1 MPPHIAQRGRFMKNS
16 KTRRLAAAALTLV
29 IACVCTIALSGTAAA
44 AFAEEGADYSEPYRN
59 QLAYSALKGWNNDPN
74 GLLYADGV
82 YHMYYQYNY
91 DAGTGE
97 TANVWGNMSWG
108 HATST
113 DLVHWQEQP
122 VAIPAYQTVDGV
134 YYEMMFSG
142 SAVYDEYNSS
152 GLFDTGEDGRV
163 AEGQGIVAVLTQ
175 PQGGIQRQI
184 LAYSKDGG
192 NSFTIYGEVI
202 GQNNPGDIGDNEF
215 RDPKVFWSEK
225 HECWLMVVGGGSVRM
240 YSSENLTEWQYI
252 GATGLWGECPDL
264 SRYETADGVK
274 YVLIISPEDKA
285 QSHEYNGT
293 SRDETFYPAEYY
305 AVGELNADG
314 LFVPD
319 DGGLKR
325 LSYGMDSYAMQT
337 FNGSADGGVYGVSW
351 AASWKNVGQLE
362 ALRENY
368 NGGMTVT
375 CKLDL
380 VPDGSGGYILERTP
394 VSGYENL
401 RGGLIGEYSGKL
413 EMGVNALSGVHADVF
428 DMQAELN
435 LSSSK
440 ASFVQLNLRTSA
452 AERIQMR
459 YDVAEGVLTF
469 DRSQSSLIAQTEG
482 VLADGQTGME
492 RRAVRAD
499 YLNLPESVPVPLE
512 DGKLNFRIISD
523 RAFISVFVN
532 GRSLFAAVFPSAI
545 SDGMLLYADAD
556 IDAEVKVWEMNGIFG
571 DVVPSRTLMVT
582 AGKLDLSVGENK
594 AVITSSFSSFCGAE
608 EVEYVVAEGG
618 QFVSLE
624 QSGQTAYV
632 TAKAKGSA
640 VIEAR
645 TPQGTQRIEV
655 YVYEDGYAGDV
666 SYTIP
671 MFAYSR
677 PDDAGVVISA
687 GTDGFMFSRESAEE
701 FSYSAEVSVNGQACG
716 LMFGVSDNFFDYF
729 VATAD
734 FKENL
739 VKVWRAGVGDVAS
752 VAYDFGGAASCT
764 LTVVVNSGSAKVQV
778 NGKTAL
784 MCPLP
789 GYSGGMLGINVYNG
803 EAVFNNVSLTRI
815 AAATFSGES
824 ISFNVPGITVQKV
837 VNLTD
842 GRAVLT
848 AEQYSAADGVL
859 TVNSSYLSTL
869 ADGEVYSLRAI
880 GAEGELD
887 LKLHTDFGGM
897 TLSAAASEYAPGSAV
912 TVNIGG
918 EGQILSL
925 FVDGAAVGSS
935 EYSVENGV
943 LSLSAEFC
951 ASLGEGRH
959 TVTAY
964 TSCGRPQADFL
975 IARPY
980 DDGAQEP
987 QSSHVFFWV
996 DIAIFAVFILGYAG
1010 VNVYA
1015 RRKRKT
1021 N

>member
-1 MPPHIAQRGRFMKNS
+1 MKNF
-16 KTRRLAAAALTLV
+16 KTRRLVAAALTLV

-113 DLVHWQEQP
+113 DLVHWMEQP

-152 GLFDTGEDGRV
+152 GLFETGPDGRV
-163 AEGQGIVAVLTQ
+163 AEGQGIVALLTQ
-175 PQGGIQRQI
+175 PQGGVQRQI

-192 NSFTIYGEVI
+192 NSFIIYGEVI

-215 RDPKVFWSEK
+215 RDPKVFWSEE

-240 YSSENLTEWQYI
+240 YSSENLTKWQYI

-285 QSHEYNGT
+285 QSYEYNGT

-305 AVGELNADG
+305 AVGELNSRG

-319 DGGLKR
+319 DGGIKR

-337 FNGSADGGVYGVSW
+337 FNGTPDGNVYGISW
-351 AASWKNVGQLE
+351 ASSWKNVGQME

-368 NGGMTVT
+368 NGGMTIA

-380 VPDGSGGYILERTP
+380 VPDGSGGYMLERTP

-428 DMQAELN
+428 DMQASLD
-435 LSSSK
+435 LSSSM

-482 VLADGQTGME
+482 VLADGQTGTE

-523 RAFISVFVN
+523 RAFLSVFVN

-582 AGKLDLSVGENK
+582 AGKLDLSVGENR
-594 AVITSSFSSFCGAE
+594 AVITSSYSSFSGAE
-608 EVEYVVAEGG
+608 EVEYAVVSGG

-624 QSGQTAYV
+624 QFGQTAFV
-632 TAKAKGSA
+632 TGTAKGSA

-645 TPQGTQRIEV
+645 TPQGAQRIEV
-655 YVYEDGYAGDV
+655 YVYEDGYDGDLNF
-666 SYTIP
+666 TLP
-671 MFAYSR
+671 LFAYTR
-677 PDDAGVVISA
+677 PDDGGVAISA

-701 FSYSAEVSVNGQACG
+701 FCYSAEVSVGGQACG
-716 LMFGVSDNFFDYF
+716 LMFGVSSNFFDYF

-734 FKENL
+734 FEENL
-739 VKVWRAGVGDVAS
+739 VKVWRAGVGDLAS
-752 VAYDFGGAASCT
+752 VSYDFGGAASCT
-764 LTVVVNSGSAKVQV
+764 LTVVVNAGSAKVQV

-880 GAEGELD
+880 GEEGEID
-887 LKLHTDFGGM
+887 LTLQTDFGGM
-897 TLSAAASEYAPGSAV
+897 SLEPVQTEYAPGAGV
-912 TVNIGG
+912 TINLYG
-918 EGQILSL
+918 EGQIYSL
-925 FVDGAAVGSS
+925 YVDGVVADASS
-935 EYSVENGV
+935 YSVADGV
-943 LSLSAEFC
+943 LSFTQEFC
-951 ASLGEGRH
+951 GALSEGSH

-964 TSCGRPQADFL
+964 TSCGRPQTEFIIVQPNAD
-975 IARPY
+975 
-980 DDGAQEP
+980 GEEP
-987 QSSHVFFWV
+987 RADHVFFWI
-996 DIAIFAVFILGYAG
+996 DIAIFAVFVAGYVG
-1010 VNVYA
+1010 VNIYT

>member
-16 KTRRLAAAALTLV
+16 KTRRLVAAVLTLV

-44 AFAEEGADYSEPYRN
+44 AFAEQGADYSEPYRN

-113 DLVHWQEQP
+113 DLVHWREQP

-152 GLFDTGEDGRV
+152 GLFDTGEDGKV

-215 RDPKVFWSEK
+215 RDPKVFWSEE

-240 YSSENLTEWQYI
+240 YSSENLTKWQYI

-285 QSHEYNGT
+285 QSYEYNGT

-413 EMGVNALSGVHADVF
+413 EMGVNALSGVHADMF
-428 DMQAELN
+428 DMQAELD
-435 LSSSK
+435 LSSGG

-452 AERIQMR
+452 AERIKMR

-482 VLADGQTGME
+482 VLANGQTGTE

-523 RAFISVFVN
+523 RAFLSVFVN

-545 SDGMLLYADAD
+545 SDGMMLYADAD
-556 IDAEVKVWEMNGIFG
+556 IGAEVKVWEMNGIFG

-582 AGKLDLSVGENK
+582 AGKLDLSVGENR
-594 AVITSSFSSFCGAE
+594 AVITSSYSSFSGAE
-608 EVEYVVAEGG
+608 EVEYAVVSGG

-624 QSGQTAYV
+624 QFGQTAFV
-632 TAKAKGSA
+632 TGTAKGSA

-645 TPQGTQRIEV
+645 TPQGAQRIEV
-655 YVYEDGYAGDV
+655 YVYEDGYDGDLNF
-666 SYTIP
+666 TLP
-671 MFAYSR
+671 LFAYTR
-677 PDDAGVVISA
+677 PDDGGVAISA

-701 FSYSAEVSVNGQACG
+701 FCYSAEVSVNGQACG

-752 VAYDFGGAASCT
+752 VPYDFGGAASCT
-764 LTVVVNSGSAKVQV
+764 LTVVVNSGSAKVQIDG
-778 NGKTAL
+778 NTAL
-784 MCPLP
+784 MCPLE
-789 GYSGGMLGINVYNG
+789 GYEGGKLGINVYNG
-803 EAVFNNVSLTRI
+803 EARFNNVSLEHI
-815 AAATFSGES
+815 NAAVFGGADV
-824 ISFNVPGITVQKV
+824 SFNVPGITVQKV

-842 GRAVLT
+842 GGAVL
-848 AEQYSAADGVL
+848 AEGQYSSADGVL
-859 TVNSSYLSTL
+859 TVSSAYLSTL

-880 GAEGELD
+880 GEEGEID
-887 LKLHTDFGGM
+887 LTLQTDFGGM
-897 TLSAAASEYAPGSAV
+897 SLEPVQTEYAPGAGV
-912 TVNIGG
+912 TINLYG
-918 EGQILSL
+918 EGQIYSL
-925 FVDGAAVGSS
+925 YVDGVVADASS
-935 EYSVENGV
+935 YSVADGV
-943 LSLSAEFC
+943 LSFTQEFC
-951 ASLGEGRH
+951 GALSEGSH

-964 TSCGRPQADFL
+964 TSCGRPQTEFIIVQPNADGEEL
-975 IARPY
+975 RA
-980 DDGAQEP
+980 D
-987 QSSHVFFWV
+987 HVFFWI
-996 DIAIFAVFILGYAG
+996 DIAIFAVFIAGYVG
-1010 VNVYA
+1010 VNIYT

>member
-16 KTRRLAAAALTLV
+16 KTRRLVAAALTLV

-113 DLVHWQEQP
+113 DLVHWMEQP

-215 RDPKVFWSEK
+215 RDPKVFWSEE

-285 QSHEYNGT
+285 QSYEYNGT

-368 NGGMTVT
+368 NGGMTIA

-380 VPDGSGGYILERTP
+380 VPDGSGGYMLERTP

-428 DMQAELN
+428 DMQAELD
-435 LSSSK
+435 LSSGG

-482 VLADGQTGME
+482 VLLQGGSQK
-492 RRAVRAD
+492 RAVRAD

-545 SDGMLLYADAD
+545 SDGMMLYADAD

-582 AGKLDLSVGENK
+582 AGKLDMSVGENR
-594 AVITSSFSSFCGAE
+594 AVITSSYSSFSGAE
-608 EVEYVVAEGG
+608 EVEYAVVSGG

-624 QSGQTAYV
+624 QFGQTAFV
-632 TAKAKGSA
+632 TGTAKGSA

-645 TPQGTQRIEV
+645 TPQGAQRIEV
-655 YVYEDGYAGDV
+655 YVYEDGYDGDLNF
-666 SYTIP
+666 TLP
-671 MFAYSR
+671 LFAYTR
-677 PDDAGVVISA
+677 PDDGGVAMSA

-701 FSYSAEVSVNGQACG
+701 FCYSAEVSVDGQACG
-716 LMFGVSDNFFDYF
+716 LMFGVSSNFFDYF

-734 FKENL
+734 FEENL
-739 VKVWRAGVGDVAS
+739 VKVWRAGVGDLAS
-752 VAYDFGGAASCT
+752 VSYDFGGAASCT
-764 LTVVVNSGSAKVQV
+764 LTVVVNAGSAKVQV

-880 GAEGELD
+880 GEEGEID
-887 LKLHTDFGGM
+887 LTLQTDFGGM
-897 TLSAAASEYAPGSAV
+897 SLEPVQTEYAPGAGV
-912 TVNIGG
+912 TINLYG
-918 EGQILSL
+918 EGQIYSL
-925 FVDGAAVGSS
+925 YVDGVVADASS
-935 EYSVENGV
+935 YSVADGV
-943 LSLSAEFC
+943 LSFTQEFC
-951 ASLGEGRH
+951 GALSEGSH

-964 TSCGRPQADFL
+964 TSCGRPQTEFIIVQPHAD
-975 IARPY
+975 
-980 DDGAQEP
+980 GEEP
-987 QSSHVFFWV
+987 RADHVFFWI
-996 DIAIFAVFILGYAG
+996 DIAIFAVFVAGYVG
-1010 VNVYA
+1010 VNIYT

>member
-1 MPPHIAQRGRFMKNS
+1 MKNF
-16 KTRRLAAAALTLV
+16 KTRRLVAAALTLV

-113 DLVHWQEQP
+113 DLVHWMEQP

-215 RDPKVFWSEK
+215 RDPKVFWSEE

-240 YSSENLTEWQYI
+240 YSSENLTKWQYI

-285 QSHEYNGT
+285 QSYEYNGT

-413 EMGVNALSGVHADVF
+413 EMGANALSGVHADMF
-428 DMQAELN
+428 DMQAELD
-435 LSSSK
+435 LSSGG

-452 AERIQMR
+452 AERIKMR

-482 VLADGQTGME
+482 VLANGQTGTE

-523 RAFISVFVN
+523 RAFLSVFVN

-582 AGKLDLSVGENK
+582 AGKLDLYVGENR
-594 AVITSSFSSFCGAE
+594 AVITSSYSSFSGAE
-608 EVEYVVAEGG
+608 EVEYAVVSGG

-624 QSGQTAYV
+624 QFGQTAFV
-632 TAKAKGSA
+632 TGTAKGSA

-645 TPQGTQRIEV
+645 TPQGAQRIEV
-655 YVYEDGYAGDV
+655 YVYEDGYDGDLNF
-666 SYTIP
+666 TLP
-671 MFAYSR
+671 LFAYTR
-677 PDDAGVVISA
+677 PDDGGVAISA

-701 FSYSAEVSVNGQACG
+701 FCYSAEVSVGGQACG
-716 LMFGVSDNFFDYF
+716 LMFGVSSNFFDYF

-734 FKENL
+734 FEENL
-739 VKVWRAGVGDVAS
+739 VKVWRAGVGDLAS
-752 VAYDFGGAASCT
+752 VSYDFGGVASCT
-764 LTVVVNSGSAKVQV
+764 LTVVVNAGSAKVQV

-880 GAEGELD
+880 GEEGEID
-887 LKLHTDFGGM
+887 LTLQTDFGGM
-897 TLSAAASEYAPGSAV
+897 SLEPVQTEYASGAGV
-912 TVNIGG
+912 AINLYG
-918 EGQILSL
+918 EGQIYSL
-925 FVDGAAVGSS
+925 YVDGVVADASS
-935 EYSVENGV
+935 YSVADGV
-943 LSLSAEFC
+943 LSFTQEFC
-951 ASLGEGRH
+951 GALSEGSH

-964 TSCGRPQADFL
+964 TSCGRPQTEFIIVQPHAD
-975 IARPY
+975 
-980 DDGAQEP
+980 GEEP
-987 QSSHVFFWV
+987 RADHVFFWI
-996 DIAIFAVFILGYAG
+996 DIAIFAVFVAGYVG
-1010 VNVYA
+1010 VNIYT

>member
-1 MPPHIAQRGRFMKNS
+1 MPPHIAQRGIFMKNS
-16 KTRRLAAAALTLV
+16 KTRRLVAAALTLV

-44 AFAEEGADYSEPYRN
+44 AFAEEGTDYSEPYRN

-113 DLVHWQEQP
+113 DLVHWMEQP

-215 RDPKVFWSEK
+215 RDPKVFWSEE

-240 YSSENLTEWQYI
+240 YSSENLTKWQYI

-285 QSHEYNGT
+285 QSYEYNGT

-305 AVGELNADG
+305 AVGELNSRG

-319 DGGLKR
+319 DGGIKR

-337 FNGSADGGVYGVSW
+337 FNGTPDGNVYGISW
-351 AASWKNVGQLE
+351 ASSWKNVGQME

-368 NGGMTVT
+368 NGGMTIA

-380 VPDGSGGYILERTP
+380 VPDGSGGYMLERTP

-428 DMQAELN
+428 DMQAELD
-435 LSSSK
+435 LSSGG

-482 VLADGQTGME
+482 VLADGQTGTE

-523 RAFISVFVN
+523 RAFLSVFVN

-556 IDAEVKVWEMNGIFG
+556 IDADVKVWEMNGIFG
-571 DVVPSRTLMVT
+571 DVAPAQTLMVT
-582 AGKLDLSVGENK
+582 AGKLDLSVGENR
-594 AVITSSFSSFCGAE
+594 AVITSSYSSFSGAE
-608 EVEYVVAEGG
+608 EVEYAVVSGG

-624 QSGQTAYV
+624 QFGQTAFV
-632 TAKAKGSA
+632 TGTAKGSA

-645 TPQGTQRIEV
+645 TPQGAQRIEV
-655 YVYEDGYAGDV
+655 YVYEDGYDGDLNF
-666 SYTIP
+666 TLP
-671 MFAYSR
+671 LFAYTR
-677 PDDAGVVISA
+677 PDDGGVAISA

-701 FSYSAEVSVNGQACG
+701 FSYSAEISVNGQACG

-739 VKVWRAGVGDVAS
+739 VKVWRAGVGDLAS
-752 VAYDFGGAASCT
+752 VSYDFGGAASCT
-764 LTVVVNSGSAKVQV
+764 LTVVVNAGSAKVQV

-848 AEQYSAADGVL
+848 AEQYSSADGVL
-859 TVNSSYLSTL
+859 TVSSAYLSTL
-869 ADGEVYSLRAI
+869 ADDEVYSLRAI

-897 TLSAAASEYAPGSAV
+897 TLSAAASEYATGSAV

-925 FVDGAAVGSS
+925 FVDGAAIGSS

-1015 RRKRKT
+1015 RRKRRAK
-1021 N
+1021 

>member
-1 MPPHIAQRGRFMKNS
+1 MKNS
-16 KTRRLAAAALTLV
+16 KTRRLVAAVLTLV

-44 AFAEEGADYSEPYRN
+44 AFAEQGADYSEPYRN

-113 DLVHWQEQP
+113 DLVHWREQP

-152 GLFDTGEDGRV
+152 GLFDTGEDGKV

-215 RDPKVFWSEK
+215 RDPKVFWSEE

-240 YSSENLTEWQYI
+240 YSSENLTKWQYI

-285 QSHEYNGT
+285 QSYEYNGT

-413 EMGVNALSGVHADVF
+413 EMGVNALSGVHADMF
-428 DMQAELN
+428 DMQAELD
-435 LSSSK
+435 LSSGG

-452 AERIQMR
+452 AERIKMR

-482 VLADGQTGME
+482 VLANGQTGTE

-523 RAFISVFVN
+523 RAFLSVFVN

-545 SDGMLLYADAD
+545 SDGMMLYADAD
-556 IDAEVKVWEMNGIFG
+556 IGAEVKVWEMNGIFG

-582 AGKLDLSVGENK
+582 AGKLDLSVGENR
-594 AVITSSFSSFCGAE
+594 AVITSSYSSFSGAE
-608 EVEYVVAEGG
+608 EVEYAVVSGG

-624 QSGQTAYV
+624 QFGQTAFV
-632 TAKAKGSA
+632 TGTAKGSA

-645 TPQGTQRIEV
+645 TPQGAQRIEV
-655 YVYEDGYAGDV
+655 YVYEDGYDGDLNF
-666 SYTIP
+666 TLP
-671 MFAYSR
+671 LFAYTR
-677 PDDAGVVISA
+677 PDDGGVAISA

-701 FSYSAEVSVNGQACG
+701 FCYSAEVSVNGQACG

-752 VAYDFGGAASCT
+752 VPYDFGGAASCT
-764 LTVVVNSGSAKVQV
+764 LTVVVNSGSAKVQIDG
-778 NGKTAL
+778 NTAL
-784 MCPLP
+784 MCPLE
-789 GYSGGMLGINVYNG
+789 GYEGGKLGINVYNG
-803 EAVFNNVSLTRI
+803 EARFNNVSLEHI
-815 AAATFSGES
+815 NAAVFGGADV
-824 ISFNVPGITVQKV
+824 SFNVPGITVQKV

-842 GRAVLT
+842 GGAVL
-848 AEQYSAADGVL
+848 AEGQYSSADGVL
-859 TVNSSYLSTL
+859 TVSSAYLSTL

-880 GAEGELD
+880 GEEGEID
-887 LKLHTDFGGM
+887 LTLQTDFGGM
-897 TLSAAASEYAPGSAV
+897 SLEPVQTEYAPGAGV
-912 TVNIGG
+912 TINLYG
-918 EGQILSL
+918 EGQIYSL
-925 FVDGAAVGSS
+925 YVDGVVADASS
-935 EYSVENGV
+935 YSVADGV
-943 LSLSAEFC
+943 LSFTQEFC
-951 ASLGEGRH
+951 GALSEGSH

-964 TSCGRPQADFL
+964 TSCGRPQTEFIIVQPNADGEEL
-975 IARPY
+975 RA
-980 DDGAQEP
+980 D
-987 QSSHVFFWV
+987 HVFFWI
-996 DIAIFAVFILGYAG
+996 DIAIFAVFIAGYVG
-1010 VNVYA
+1010 VNIYT

>member
-1 MPPHIAQRGRFMKNS
+1 MKNS

-113 DLVHWQEQP
+113 DLVHWREQP

-215 RDPKVFWSEK
+215 RDPKVFWSEE

-413 EMGVNALSGVHADVF
+413 GMGVNALSGVNADVF
-428 DMQAELN
+428 DMQAELD
-435 LSSSK
+435 LSSGG

-482 VLADGQTGME
+482 VLADGQTGTE

-523 RAFISVFVN
+523 RAFLSVFVN

-545 SDGMLLYADAD
+545 SDGMMLYADAD

-582 AGKLDLSVGENK
+582 AGKLDMAVGENR
-594 AVITSSFSSFCGAE
+594 AVITSSYSSFSGAE
-608 EVEYVVAEGG
+608 EVEYAVVSGG

-624 QSGQTAYV
+624 QFGQTAFV
-632 TAKAKGSA
+632 TGTAKGSA

-645 TPQGTQRIEV
+645 TPQGAQRIEV

-701 FSYSAEVSVNGQACG
+701 FCYSAEVSVDGQACG
-716 LMFGVSDNFFDYF
+716 LMFGVSSNFFDYF

-734 FKENL
+734 FEENL
-739 VKVWRAGVGDVAS
+739 VKVWRAGVGDLAS
-752 VAYDFGGAASCT
+752 VPYDFGGAASCT
-764 LTVVVNSGSAKVQV
+764 LTVVVNSGSAKVQID
-778 NGKTAL
+778 GTTAL
-784 MCPLP
+784 MCPLE
-789 GYSGGMLGINVYNG
+789 GYEGGMLGINVYNG

-880 GAEGELD
+880 GEEGEID
-887 LKLHTDFGGM
+887 LTLQTDFGGM
-897 TLSAAASEYAPGSAV
+897 SLEPVQTEYAPGAGV
-912 TVNIGG
+912 AINLYG
-918 EGQILSL
+918 EGQIYSL
-925 FVDGAAVGSS
+925 YVDGVVADASS
-935 EYSVENGV
+935 YSVADGV
-943 LSLSAEFC
+943 LSFTQEFC
-951 ASLGEGRH
+951 GSLSEGSH

-964 TSCGRPQADFL
+964 TSCGRPQTEFIIVQPYAD
-975 IARPY
+975 
-980 DDGAQEP
+980 GEEP
-987 QSSHVFFWV
+987 QADHVFFWI
-996 DIAIFAVFILGYAG
+996 DIAIFAVFIAGYAG
-1010 VNVYA
+1010 VNIYA

-1021 N
+1021 S

>member
-16 KTRRLAAAALTLV
+16 KTRRLVAAVLTLV

-44 AFAEEGADYSEPYRN
+44 AFAEQGADYSEPYRN

-113 DLVHWQEQP
+113 DLVHWREQP

-215 RDPKVFWSEK
+215 RDPKVFWSEE

-285 QSHEYNGT
+285 QSYEYNGT

-413 EMGVNALSGVHADVF
+413 EMGVNALSGVHADMF
-428 DMQAELN
+428 DMQAELD
-435 LSSSK
+435 LSSGG

-452 AERIQMR
+452 AERIKMR

-482 VLADGQTGME
+482 VLANGQTGTE

-523 RAFISVFVN
+523 RAFLSVFVN

-582 AGKLDLSVGENK
+582 AGKLDLSVGENR
-594 AVITSSFSSFCGAE
+594 AVITSSYSSFSGAE
-608 EVEYVVAEGG
+608 EVEYAVVSGG

-624 QSGQTAYV
+624 QFGQTAFV
-632 TAKAKGSA
+632 TGTAKGSA

-645 TPQGTQRIEV
+645 TPQGAQRIEV
-655 YVYEDGYAGDV
+655 YVYEDGYDGDLNF
-666 SYTIP
+666 TLP
-671 MFAYSR
+671 LFAYTR
-677 PDDAGVVISA
+677 PDDGGVAISA

-701 FSYSAEVSVNGQACG
+701 FCYSAEVSVGGQACG

-752 VAYDFGGAASCT
+752 VAYNFGGAASCT

-880 GAEGELD
+880 GEEGEID
-887 LKLHTDFGGM
+887 LTLQTDFGGM
-897 TLSAAASEYAPGSAV
+897 SLEPVQTEYAPGAGV
-912 TVNIGG
+912 AINLYG
-918 EGQILSL
+918 EGQIYSL
-925 FVDGAAVGSS
+925 YVDGVVADASS
-935 EYSVENGV
+935 YSVADGV
-943 LSLSAEFC
+943 LSFTQEFC
-951 ASLGEGRH
+951 GALSEGSH

-964 TSCGRPQADFL
+964 TSCGRPQTEFIIVQPNAD
-975 IARPY
+975 
-980 DDGAQEP
+980 GEEP
-987 QSSHVFFWV
+987 RADHVFFWI
-996 DIAIFAVFILGYAG
+996 DIAIFAVFVAGYVG
-1010 VNVYA
+1010 VNIYT

>member
-16 KTRRLAAAALTLV
+16 KTRRLVAAALTLV

-113 DLVHWQEQP
+113 DLVHWREQP

-215 RDPKVFWSEK
+215 RDPKVFWSE
-225 HECWLMVVGGGSVRM
+225 ERSCWLMAVGGGSVRM
-240 YSSENLTEWQYI
+240 YSSKNLINWEYI
-252 GATGLWGECPDL
+252 GATGLWGECPDI
-264 SRYETADGVK
+264 SRYETDDGVK
-274 YVLIISPEDKA
+274 YALIISPEDKA
-285 QSHEYNGT
+285 KSHEYNGT
-293 SRDETFYPAEYY
+293 NRGETFYPAEYY
-305 AVGELNADG
+305 AVGELNSRG

-319 DGGLKR
+319 DGGIKR

-337 FNGSADGGVYGVSW
+337 FNGTPDGNVYGISW
-351 AASWKNVGQLE
+351 ASSWKNVGQME

-368 NGGMTVT
+368 NGGMTVA

-380 VPDGSGGYILERTP
+380 VPDGSGGYMLERTP

-428 DMQAELN
+428 DMQAELD
-435 LSSSK
+435 LSSGG

-482 VLADGQTGME
+482 VLLQGGSQK
-492 RRAVRAD
+492 RAVRAD

-523 RAFISVFVN
+523 RAFLSVFVN

-582 AGKLDLSVGENK
+582 AGKLDLSVGENR
-594 AVITSSFSSFCGAE
+594 AVITSSYSSFSGAE
-608 EVEYVVAEGG
+608 EVEYAVVSGG

-624 QSGQTAYV
+624 QFGQTAFV
-632 TAKAKGSA
+632 TGTAKGSA

-752 VAYDFGGAASCT
+752 VPYDFGGAASCT
-764 LTVVVNSGSAKVQV
+764 LTVVVNSGSAKVQIDG
-778 NGKTAL
+778 NTAL
-784 MCPLP
+784 MCPLE
-789 GYSGGMLGINVYNG
+789 GYEGGKLGINVYNG
-803 EAVFNNVSLTRI
+803 EARFNNVSLEHI
-815 AAATFSGES
+815 NAAVFGGADV
-824 ISFNVPGITVQKV
+824 SFNVPGITVQKV

-842 GRAVLT
+842 GGAVL
-848 AEQYSAADGVL
+848 AEGQYSSADGVL
-859 TVNSSYLSTL
+859 TVSSAYLSTL

-897 TLSAAASEYAPGSAV
+897 TLSAAASEYATGSAV

-1015 RRKRKT
+1015 RRKRRAK
-1021 N
+1021 

>member
-16 KTRRLAAAALTLV
+16 KTRRLVAAALTLV

-113 DLVHWQEQP
+113 DLVHWREQP

-175 PQGGIQRQI
+175 PQGGVQRQI

-215 RDPKVFWSEK
+215 RDPKVFWSEE

-428 DMQAELN
+428 DMQAELD
-435 LSSSK
+435 LSSGG

-482 VLADGQTGME
+482 VLADGQTGTE

-499 YLNLPESVPVPLE
+499 YLNLPENVPVPLE

-523 RAFISVFVN
+523 RAFLSVFVN

-582 AGKLDLSVGENK
+582 AGKLDLSVGENR
-594 AVITSSFSSFCGAE
+594 AVITSSYSSFSGAE
-608 EVEYVVAEGG
+608 EVEYAVVSGG

-624 QSGQTAYV
+624 QFGQTAFV
-632 TAKAKGSA
+632 TGTAKGSA

-645 TPQGTQRIEV
+645 TPQGAQRIEV
-655 YVYEDGYAGDV
+655 YVYEDGYDGDLNF
-666 SYTIP
+666 TLP
-671 MFAYSR
+671 LFAYTR
-677 PDDAGVVISA
+677 PDDGGVAVSA
-687 GTDGFMFSRESAEE
+687 GTDGFMFSRERAEE
-701 FSYSAEVSVNGQACG
+701 FCCSAEVSVDGQACG
-716 LMFGVSDNFFDYF
+716 LMFGVSSNFFDYF

-734 FKENL
+734 FEENL
-739 VKVWRAGVGDVAS
+739 VKVWRAGVGDLAS
-752 VAYDFGGAASCT
+752 VSYDFGGAASCT
-764 LTVVVNSGSAKVQV
+764 LTVVVNAGSAKVQV

-848 AEQYSAADGVL
+848 SEQYSAADGVL

-880 GAEGELD
+880 GEEGEID
-887 LKLHTDFGGM
+887 LTLQTDFGGM
-897 TLSAAASEYAPGSAV
+897 SLEPVQTEYAPGAGV
-912 TVNIGG
+912 AINLYG
-918 EGQILSL
+918 EGQIYSL
-925 FVDGAAVGSS
+925 YVDGVVADASS
-935 EYSVENGV
+935 YSVADGV
-943 LSLSAEFC
+943 LSFTQEFC
-951 ASLGEGRH
+951 GSLSEGSH
-959 TVTAY
+959 TVTAH
-964 TSCGRPQADFL
+964 TSCGRPQTEFIIVQPYAD
-975 IARPY
+975 
-980 DDGAQEP
+980 GEEP
-987 QSSHVFFWV
+987 RADHVFFWI
-996 DIAIFAVFILGYAG
+996 DIAIFAVFIAGYAG
-1010 VNVYA
+1010 VNIYV

>member
-16 KTRRLAAAALTLV
+16 KTRRLIAAALTLV

-113 DLVHWQEQP
+113 DLVHWREQP

-175 PQGGIQRQI
+175 PQGGVQRQI

-215 RDPKVFWSEK
+215 RDPKVFWSEE

-428 DMQAELN
+428 DMQAELD
-435 LSSSK
+435 LSSGG

-452 AERIQMR
+452 AERIKMR

-482 VLADGQTGME
+482 VLANGQTGTE

-523 RAFISVFVN
+523 RAFLSVFVN

-556 IDAEVKVWEMNGIFG
+556 IDAAVKVWEMNGIFG

-582 AGKLDLSVGENK
+582 AGKLDLSVGENR
-594 AVITSSFSSFCGAE
+594 AVITSSYSSFSGAE
-608 EVEYVVAEGG
+608 EVEYAVVSGG

-624 QSGQTAYV
+624 QFGQTAYV
-632 TAKAKGSA
+632 TGTAKGSA

-645 TPQGTQRIEV
+645 TPQGAQRIEV
-655 YVYEDGYAGDV
+655 YVYEDGYDGDLNF
-666 SYTIP
+666 TLP
-671 MFAYSR
+671 LFAYTR
-677 PDDAGVVISA
+677 PDDGGVAVSA

-701 FSYSAEVSVNGQACG
+701 FCYSAEVSVDGQACG
-716 LMFGVSDNFFDYF
+716 LMFGVSSNFFDYF

-734 FKENL
+734 FEENL
-739 VKVWRAGVGDVAS
+739 VKVWRAGVGDLAS
-752 VAYDFGGAASCT
+752 VSYDFGGAASCT
-764 LTVVVNSGSAKVQV
+764 LTVLVNAGSAKVQV

-803 EAVFNNVSLTRI
+803 EAVFNNVSLTRV

-880 GAEGELD
+880 GEEGEID
-887 LKLHTDFGGM
+887 LTLQTDFGGM
-897 TLSAAASEYAPGSAV
+897 SLEPVQTEYAPGAGV
-912 TVNIGG
+912 TINLYG
-918 EGQILSL
+918 EGQIYSL
-925 FVDGAAVGSS
+925 YVDGVVADASS
-935 EYSVENGV
+935 YSVADGV
-943 LSLSAEFC
+943 LSFTQEFC
-951 ASLGEGRH
+951 GALSEGSH

-964 TSCGRPQADFL
+964 TSCGRPQTEFIIVQPYAD
-975 IARPY
+975 
-980 DDGAQEP
+980 GEEP
-987 QSSHVFFWV
+987 RADHVFFWI
-996 DIAIFAVFILGYAG
+996 DIAIFAVFIAGYAG
-1010 VNVYA
+1010 VNIYA

>member
-1 MPPHIAQRGRFMKNS
+1 MPPHAAQRGRFMKNS
-16 KTRRLAAAALTLV
+16 KTRRLGAAALTLV

-59 QLAYSALKGWNNDPN
+59 QLAYSALRGWNNDPN
-74 GLLYADGV
+74 GLLYADGI

-91 DAGTGE
+91 DARTGE
-97 TANVWGNMSWG
+97 TFNVWGNMSWG

-134 YYEMMFSG
+134 FYEMMFSG

-175 PQGGIQRQI
+175 PQGGVQRQI

-192 NSFTIYGEVI
+192 NSFIIYGEVI
-202 GQNNPGDIGDNEF
+202 GQNNPGDAGDNEF
-215 RDPKVFWSEK
+215 RDPKVFWSEE
-225 HECWLMVVGGGSVRM
+225 HSCWLMAVGGGSVRM
-240 YSSENLTEWQYI
+240 YSSKNLINWEYI
-252 GATGLWGECPDL
+252 GATGLWGECPDI
-264 SRYETADGVK
+264 SRYETDDGVK
-274 YVLIISPEDKA
+274 YALIISPEDKA
-285 QSHEYNGT
+285 KSHEYNGT
-293 SRDETFYPAEYY
+293 NRGETFYPAEYY

-319 DGGLKR
+319 DGGIKR

-337 FNGSADGGVYGVSW
+337 FNGTPDGNVYGISW
-351 AASWKNVGQLE
+351 ASSWKNVGQME

-428 DMQAELN
+428 DMQAELD
-435 LSSSK
+435 LSSGG
-440 ASFVQLNLRTSA
+440 ASFVQLNLRTSS

-459 YDVAEGVLTF
+459 YDVAEGVFTF
-469 DRSQSSLIAQTEG
+469 DRSQSSLITETEG
-482 VLADGQTGME
+482 VLLQGGSQK
-492 RRAVRAD
+492 RAVRAD

-545 SDGMLLYADAD
+545 SDGMMLYADAD
-556 IDAEVKVWEMNGIFG
+556 IGADVKVWEMNGIFG
-571 DVVPSRTLMVT
+571 DVAPAQTLIVS
-582 AGKLDLSVGENK
+582 ASKLDLSVGENR
-594 AVITSSFSSFCGAE
+594 AVITSSYSSFSGAE
-608 EVEYVVAEGG
+608 EVEYAVVSGG

-624 QSGQTAYV
+624 QFGQTAFV
-632 TAKAKGSA
+632 TGTAKGSA

-645 TPQGTQRIEV
+645 TPQGAQRIEV
-655 YVYEDGYAGDV
+655 YVYEDGYDGDLNF
-666 SYTIP
+666 TLP
-671 MFAYSR
+671 LFAYTR
-677 PDDAGVVISA
+677 PDDGGVAISA

-701 FSYSAEVSVNGQACG
+701 FSYSAEISVNGQACG

-764 LTVVVNSGSAKVQV
+764 LTVVVNSGSAKVQIDG
-778 NGKTAL
+778 NTAL
-784 MCPLP
+784 MCPLE
-789 GYSGGMLGINVYNG
+789 GYEGGKLGINVYNG
-803 EAVFNNVSLTRI
+803 EARFNNVSLEHI
-815 AAATFSGES
+815 NAAVFGGEDV
-824 ISFNVPGITVQKV
+824 SFNVPGITVQKV

-842 GRAVLT
+842 GGAVL
-848 AEQYSAADGVL
+848 AEGQYSSADGVL
-859 TVNSSYLSTL
+859 TVSSAYLSTL

-897 TLSAAASEYAPGSAV
+897 TLSAAESEYAPGSAV

-943 LSLSAEFC
+943 LSLSAELC

-1015 RRKRKT
+1015 RRKRRAK
-1021 N
+1021 

>member
-1 MPPHIAQRGRFMKNS
+1 MKNF
-16 KTRRLAAAALTLV
+16 KTRRLVAAALTLV

-113 DLVHWQEQP
+113 DLVHWMEQP

-215 RDPKVFWSEK
+215 RDPKVFWSEE

-240 YSSENLTEWQYI
+240 YSSENLTKWQYI

-285 QSHEYNGT
+285 QSYEYNGT

-319 DGGLKR
+319 DGGLKK

-413 EMGVNALSGVHADVF
+413 EMGANALSGVHADMF
-428 DMQAELN
+428 DMQAELD
-435 LSSSK
+435 LSSGG

-452 AERIQMR
+452 AERIKMR

-482 VLADGQTGME
+482 VLANGQTGTE

-523 RAFISVFVN
+523 RAFLSVFVN

-582 AGKLDLSVGENK
+582 AGKLDLYVGENR
-594 AVITSSFSSFCGAE
+594 AVITSSYSSFSGAE
-608 EVEYVVAEGG
+608 EVEYAVVSGG

-624 QSGQTAYV
+624 QFGQTAFV
-632 TAKAKGSA
+632 TGTAKGSA

-645 TPQGTQRIEV
+645 TPQGAQRIEV
-655 YVYEDGYAGDV
+655 YVYEDGYDGDLNF
-666 SYTIP
+666 TLP
-671 MFAYSR
+671 LFAYTR
-677 PDDAGVVISA
+677 PDDGGVAISA

-701 FSYSAEVSVNGQACG
+701 FCYSAEVSVGGQACG
-716 LMFGVSDNFFDYF
+716 LMFGVSSNFFDYF

-734 FKENL
+734 FEENL
-739 VKVWRAGVGDVAS
+739 VKVWRAGVGDLAS
-752 VAYDFGGAASCT
+752 VSYDFGGVASCT
-764 LTVVVNSGSAKVQV
+764 LTVVVNAGSAKVQV

-880 GAEGELD
+880 GEEGEID
-887 LKLHTDFGGM
+887 LTLQTDFGGM
-897 TLSAAASEYAPGSAV
+897 SLEPVQTEYASGAGV
-912 TVNIGG
+912 AINLYG
-918 EGQILSL
+918 EGQIYSL
-925 FVDGAAVGSS
+925 YVDGVVADASS
-935 EYSVENGV
+935 YSVADGV
-943 LSLSAEFC
+943 LSFTQEFC
-951 ASLGEGRH
+951 GALSEGSH

-964 TSCGRPQADFL
+964 TSCGRPQTEFIIVQPHAD
-975 IARPY
+975 
-980 DDGAQEP
+980 GEEP
-987 QSSHVFFWV
+987 RADHVFFWI
-996 DIAIFAVFILGYAG
+996 DIAIFAVFVAGYVG
-1010 VNVYA
+1010 VNIYT

>member
-1 MPPHIAQRGRFMKNS
+1 MKNF
-16 KTRRLAAAALTLV
+16 KTRRLVAAALTLV

-113 DLVHWQEQP
+113 DLVHWMEQP

-192 NSFTIYGEVI
+192 NSFIIYGEVI

-215 RDPKVFWSEK
+215 RDPKVFWSEE

-240 YSSENLTEWQYI
+240 YSSENLTKWQYI

-413 EMGVNALSGVHADVF
+413 EMGANALSGVHADMF
-428 DMQAELN
+428 DMQAELD
-435 LSSSK
+435 LSSGG

-452 AERIQMR
+452 AERIKMR

-482 VLADGQTGME
+482 VLANGQTGTE

-523 RAFISVFVN
+523 RAFLSVFVN

-582 AGKLDLSVGENK
+582 AGKLDLYVGENR
-594 AVITSSFSSFCGAE
+594 AVITSSYSSFSGAE
-608 EVEYVVAEGG
+608 EVEYAVVSGG

-624 QSGQTAYV
+624 QFGQTAFV
-632 TAKAKGSA
+632 TGTAKGSA

-645 TPQGTQRIEV
+645 TPQGAQRIEV
-655 YVYEDGYAGDV
+655 YVYEDGYDGDLNF
-666 SYTIP
+666 TLP
-671 MFAYSR
+671 LFAYTR
-677 PDDAGVVISA
+677 PDDGGVAISA

-701 FSYSAEVSVNGQACG
+701 FCYSAEVSVGGQACG
-716 LMFGVSDNFFDYF
+716 LMFGVSSNFFDYF

-734 FKENL
+734 FEENL
-739 VKVWRAGVGDVAS
+739 VKVWRAGVGDLAS
-752 VAYDFGGAASCT
+752 VSYDFGGVASCT
-764 LTVVVNSGSAKVQV
+764 LTVVVNAGSAKVQV

-880 GAEGELD
+880 GEEGEID
-887 LKLHTDFGGM
+887 LTLQTDFGGM
-897 TLSAAASEYAPGSAV
+897 SLEPVQTEYASGAGV
-912 TVNIGG
+912 AINLYG
-918 EGQILSL
+918 EGQIYSL
-925 FVDGAAVGSS
+925 YVDGVVADASS
-935 EYSVENGV
+935 YSVADGV
-943 LSLSAEFC
+943 LSFTQEFC
-951 ASLGEGRH
+951 GALSEGSH

-964 TSCGRPQADFL
+964 TSCGRPQTEFIIVQPNAD
-975 IARPY
+975 
-980 DDGAQEP
+980 GEEP
-987 QSSHVFFWV
+987 RADHVFFWI
-996 DIAIFAVFILGYAG
+996 DIAIFAVFVAGYVG
-1010 VNVYA
+1010 VNIYT

>member
-16 KTRRLAAAALTLV
+16 KTRRLVAAALTLV

-44 AFAEEGADYSEPYRN
+44 AFAEEGTDYSEPYRN

-113 DLVHWQEQP
+113 DLVHWMEQP

-215 RDPKVFWSEK
+215 RDPKVFWSEE

-285 QSHEYNGT
+285 QSYEYNGT

-413 EMGVNALSGVHADVF
+413 EMGVNALSGVHADMF
-428 DMQAELN
+428 DMQAELD
-435 LSSSK
+435 LSSGG

-452 AERIQMR
+452 AERIKMR

-482 VLADGQTGME
+482 VLADGQTGTE

-523 RAFISVFVN
+523 RAFLSVFVN

-582 AGKLDLSVGENK
+582 AGKLDLSVGENR
-594 AVITSSFSSFCGAE
+594 AVITSSYSSFSGAE
-608 EVEYVVAEGG
+608 EVEYAVVSGG

-624 QSGQTAYV
+624 QSGQTAFV
-632 TAKAKGSA
+632 TGTAKGSA

-645 TPQGTQRIEV
+645 TPQGAQRIEV
-655 YVYEDGYAGDV
+655 YVYEDGYDGDLNF
-666 SYTIP
+666 TLP
-671 MFAYSR
+671 LFAYTR
-677 PDDAGVVISA
+677 PDDGGVAISA

-701 FSYSAEVSVNGQACG
+701 FCYSAEVSVDGQACG
-716 LMFGVSDNFFDYF
+716 LMFGVSSNFFDYF

-734 FKENL
+734 FEENL
-739 VKVWRAGVGDVAS
+739 VKVWRAGVGDLAS
-752 VAYDFGGAASCT
+752 VSYDFGGAASCT
-764 LTVVVNSGSAKVQV
+764 LTVVVNAGSAKVQV
-778 NGKTAL
+778 DGKTAL

-880 GAEGELD
+880 GEEGEID
-887 LKLHTDFGGM
+887 LTLQTDFGGM
-897 TLSAAASEYAPGSAV
+897 SLEPVQTEYAPGAGV
-912 TVNIGG
+912 TINLYG
-918 EGQILSL
+918 EGQIYSL
-925 FVDGAAVGSS
+925 YVDGVVADASS
-935 EYSVENGV
+935 YSVADGV
-943 LSLSAEFC
+943 LSFTQEFC
-951 ASLGEGRH
+951 GALSEGSH

-964 TSCGRPQADFL
+964 TSCGRPQTEFIIVQPHAD
-975 IARPY
+975 
-980 DDGAQEP
+980 GEEP
-987 QSSHVFFWV
+987 RADHVFFWI
-996 DIAIFAVFILGYAG
+996 DIAIFAVFVAGYVG
-1010 VNVYA
+1010 VNIYT

>member
-1 MPPHIAQRGRFMKNS
+1 MKNS
-16 KTRRLAAAALTLV
+16 KTRRLVAAALTLV

-59 QLAYSALKGWNNDPN
+59 QLAYSALRGWNNDPN

-91 DAGTGE
+91 DARTGE
-97 TANVWGNMSWG
+97 TFNVWGNMSWG

-134 YYEMMFSG
+134 FYEMMFSG

-152 GLFDTGEDGRV
+152 GLFETGPDGRV
-163 AEGQGIVAVLTQ
+163 AEGQGIVALLTQ
-175 PQGGIQRQI
+175 PQGGVQRQI

-192 NSFTIYGEVI
+192 NSFVIYGEVI

-215 RDPKVFWSEK
+215 RDPKVFWSE
-225 HECWLMVVGGGSVRM
+225 ERSCWLMAVGGGSVRM
-240 YSSENLTEWQYI
+240 YSSKNLKNWEYI
-252 GATGLWGECPDL
+252 GATGLWGECPDI
-264 SRYETADGVK
+264 SRYETDDGVK
-274 YVLIISPEDKA
+274 YALIISPEDKA
-285 QSHEYNGT
+285 KSHEYNGT
-293 SRDETFYPAEYY
+293 NRGETFYPAEYY
-305 AVGELNADG
+305 AVGELNSRG

-319 DGGLKR
+319 DGGIKR

-337 FNGSADGGVYGVSW
+337 FNGTPDGNVYGISW
-351 AASWKNVGQLE
+351 ASSWKNVGQME

-368 NGGMTVT
+368 NGGMTIA

-380 VPDGSGGYILERTP
+380 VPDGSGGYMLERTP
-394 VSGYENL
+394 VSGYESL
-401 RGGLIGEYSGKL
+401 RGELIAEYGGELK
-413 EMGVNALSGVHADVF
+413 MGVNALAGVHSDVF
-428 DMQAELN
+428 DMQASLD

-440 ASFVQLNLRTSA
+440 ASFVQLNLRTSS

-459 YDVAEGVLTF
+459 YDVAEGVFTF
-469 DRSQSSLIAQTEG
+469 DRSQSSLITETDG
-482 VLADGQTGME
+482 VLVQGGSQK
-492 RRAVRAD
+492 RAVRAD
-499 YLNLPESVPVPLE
+499 YLNVPESFEVPLDE
-512 DGKLNFRIISD
+512 GKLNFRIISD

-545 SDGMLLYADAD
+545 SDGMMLYADAD
-556 IDAEVKVWEMNGIFG
+556 MGADVKVWEMNGIFG
-571 DVVPSRTLMVT
+571 DVAPAQTLIVS
-582 AGKLDLSVGENK
+582 ASKLDLSVGENK

-608 EVEYVVAEGG
+608 EVEYVIAEGG
-618 QFVSLE
+618 QFISLE

-739 VKVWRAGVGDVAS
+739 VKVWRAGVGDLAS
-752 VAYDFGGAASCT
+752 VPYDFGGAASCT
-764 LTVVVNSGSAKVQV
+764 LTVVANSGSAKVQID
-778 NGKTAL
+778 GTTAL
-784 MCPLP
+784 MCPLE
-789 GYSGGMLGINVYNG
+789 GYEGGKLGINVYNG
-803 EAVFNNVSLTRI
+803 EARFNNVSLKHI
-815 AAATFSGES
+815 NAAVFGGADV
-824 ISFNVPGITVQKV
+824 SFNVPGITVQKV

-842 GRAVLT
+842 GGAVL
-848 AEQYSAADGVL
+848 AEGQYSSADGVL
-859 TVNSSYLSTL
+859 TISSAYLSTL

-897 TLSAAASEYAPGSAV
+897 TLSAAESEYAPGSAV

-925 FVDGAAVGSS
+925 FVDGAAVGAS

-943 LSLSAEFC
+943 LSLSAELC
-951 ASLGEGRH
+951 ASLGEGSH

-964 TSCGRPQADFL
+964 TSCGRPQTEFL

-987 QSSHVFFWV
+987 QASHVFFWV

-1010 VNVYA
+1010 VNVYV
-1015 RRKRKT
+1015 RRKRRAK
-1021 N
+1021 

>member
-1 MPPHIAQRGRFMKNS
+1 MKNF
-16 KTRRLAAAALTLV
+16 KTRRLVAAALTLV

-113 DLVHWQEQP
+113 DLVHWMEQP

-152 GLFDTGEDGRV
+152 GLFETGPDGRV
-163 AEGQGIVAVLTQ
+163 AEGQGIVALLTQ
-175 PQGGIQRQI
+175 PQGGVQRQI

-192 NSFTIYGEVI
+192 NSFVIYGEVI

-215 RDPKVFWSEK
+215 RDPKVFWSE
-225 HECWLMVVGGGSVRM
+225 ERSCWLMAVGGGSVRM
-240 YSSENLTEWQYI
+240 YSSKNLINWEYI
-252 GATGLWGECPDL
+252 GATGLWGECPDI
-264 SRYETADGVK
+264 SRYETDDGVK
-274 YVLIISPEDKA
+274 YALIISPEDKA
-285 QSHEYNGT
+285 KSHEYNGT
-293 SRDETFYPAEYY
+293 NRGETFYPAEYY
-305 AVGELNADG
+305 AVGELNSRG

-319 DGGLKR
+319 DGGIKR

-337 FNGSADGGVYGVSW
+337 FNGTPDGNVYGISW
-351 AASWKNVGQLE
+351 ASSWKNVGQME

-368 NGGMTVT
+368 NGGMTIA

-380 VPDGSGGYILERTP
+380 VPDGSGGYMLERTP

-428 DMQAELN
+428 DMQAELD
-435 LSSSK
+435 LSSGG

-523 RAFISVFVN
+523 RAFLSVFVN

-582 AGKLDLSVGENK
+582 AGKLDLSVGENR
-594 AVITSSFSSFCGAE
+594 AVITSSYSSFSGAE
-608 EVEYVVAEGG
+608 EVEYAVVSGG

-624 QSGQTAYV
+624 QFGQTAFV
-632 TAKAKGSA
+632 TGTAKGSA

-645 TPQGTQRIEV
+645 TPQGAQRIEV
-655 YVYEDGYAGDV
+655 YVYEDGYDGDLNF
-666 SYTIP
+666 TLP
-671 MFAYSR
+671 LFAYTR
-677 PDDAGVVISA
+677 PDDGGVAISA

-701 FSYSAEVSVNGQACG
+701 FCYSAEVSVGGQACG
-716 LMFGVSDNFFDYF
+716 LMFGVSSNFFDYF

-734 FKENL
+734 FEENL
-739 VKVWRAGVGDVAS
+739 VKVWRAGVGDLAS
-752 VAYDFGGAASCT
+752 VSYDFGGAASCT
-764 LTVVVNSGSAKVQV
+764 LTVVVNAGSAKVQV

-859 TVNSSYLSTL
+859 TVSSAYLSTL

-897 TLSAAASEYAPGSAV
+897 TLSAAASEYATGSAV

-964 TSCGRPQADFL
+964 TSCGRPQTDFL

-996 DIAIFAVFILGYAG
+996 DIAIFAVFVAGYVG
-1010 VNVYA
+1010 VNIYT

>member
-1 MPPHIAQRGRFMKNS
+1 MKNS
-16 KTRRLAAAALTLV
+16 KTRRLVAAALTLV
-29 IACVCTIALSGTAAA
+29 IACVSAIALSGTAAA

-113 DLVHWQEQP
+113 DLVHWREQP

-152 GLFDTGEDGRV
+152 GLFDTDDGGKV

-175 PQGGIQRQI
+175 PQGGVQRQI

-215 RDPKVFWSEK
+215 RDPKVFWSEE

-240 YSSENLTEWQYI
+240 YSSENLTEWEYI
-252 GATGLWGECPDL
+252 GETGLWGECPDL

-314 LFVPD
+314 LFIPD
-319 DGGLKR
+319 EGGLKR

-362 ALRENY
+362 TLRENY

-380 VPDGSGGYILERTP
+380 VTDGSGGYILERTP
-394 VSGYENL
+394 VSVYENL
-401 RGGLIGEYSGKL
+401 RGEIIGEYSGKL
-413 EMGVNALSGVHADVF
+413 GMGVNALSGVNADVF
-428 DMQAELN
+428 DMQAELD
-435 LSSSK
+435 LSSGG

-482 VLADGQTGME
+482 VLADGQTGTE

-523 RAFISVFVN
+523 RAFLSVFVN

-545 SDGMLLYADAD
+545 SDGMMLYADAD

-571 DVVPSRTLMVT
+571 DAVPSRTLMVT
-582 AGKLDLSVGENK
+582 ASKLDMAVGENR
-594 AVITSSFSSFCGAE
+594 AVITSSYSSFSGAE
-608 EVEYVVAEGG
+608 EVEYAVVSGG
-618 QFVSLE
+618 QFVSLK
-624 QSGQTAYV
+624 QSGQTAFV
-632 TAKAKGSA
+632 TGTAKGSA

-645 TPQGTQRIEV
+645 TPQGAQRIEV

-701 FSYSAEVSVNGQACG
+701 FCYSAEVSVDGQACG
-716 LMFGVSDNFFDYF
+716 LMFGVSSNFFDYF

-739 VKVWRAGVGDVAS
+739 VKVWRAGVGDLAS
-752 VAYDFGGAASCT
+752 VSYDFGGAASCT
-764 LTVVVNSGSAKVQV
+764 LTVVVNAGSAKVQV

-880 GAEGELD
+880 GEEGEID
-887 LKLHTDFGGM
+887 LTLQTDFGGM
-897 TLSAAASEYAPGSAV
+897 SLEPVQTEYAPGAGV
-912 TVNIGG
+912 AINLCG
-918 EGQILSL
+918 EGQIYSL
-925 FVDGAAVGSS
+925 YVDGVVADASS
-935 EYSVENGV
+935 YSVADGV
-943 LSLSAEFC
+943 LSFTQEFC
-951 ASLGEGRH
+951 GSLSEGSH

-964 TSCGRPQADFL
+964 TSCGRPQTEF
-975 IARPY
+975 IIVQPY
-980 DDGAQEP
+980 AGVEEP
-987 QSSHVFFWV
+987 QANHVFFWI
-996 DIAIFAVFILGYAG
+996 DIAIFTVFIAGYAG
-1010 VNVYA
+1010 VNIYA

-1021 N
+1021 S

>member
-1 MPPHIAQRGRFMKNS
+1 MKNS
-16 KTRRLAAAALTLV
+16 KTRRLVAAALTLV
-29 IACVCTIALSGTAAA
+29 IACVSTIALSGTAAA
-44 AFAEEGADYSEPYRN
+44 AFAEQGANYSEPYRN

-113 DLVHWQEQP
+113 DLVHWREQP

-152 GLFDTGEDGRV
+152 ELFDTGEDGKV

-175 PQGGIQRQI
+175 PQDGVQRQI

-215 RDPKVFWSEK
+215 RDPKVFWSEE

-240 YSSENLTEWQYI
+240 YSSENLTKWEYI

-413 EMGVNALSGVHADVF
+413 EMGVNALSGVNADVF
-428 DMQAELN
+428 DMQAELD
-435 LSSSK
+435 LSSGG

-469 DRSQSSLIAQTEG
+469 DRSQSSLIAQNEG
-482 VLADGQTGME
+482 VLADGQTGTE

-523 RAFISVFVN
+523 RAFLSVFVN

-571 DVVPSRTLMVT
+571 DVVPSRTLLVT
-582 AGKLDLSVGENK
+582 AGKLDLSVGENR
-594 AVITSSFSSFCGAE
+594 AVITSSYSSFSGAE
-608 EVEYVVAEGG
+608 EVEYAVVSGG

-624 QSGQTAYV
+624 QFGQTAFV
-632 TAKAKGSA
+632 TGTAKGSA

-645 TPQGTQRIEV
+645 TPQGAQRIEV
-655 YVYEDGYAGDV
+655 YVYEDGYDGDLNF
-666 SYTIP
+666 TLP
-671 MFAYSR
+671 LFAYTR
-677 PDDAGVVISA
+677 PDDGGVAVSA

-701 FSYSAEVSVNGQACG
+701 FCYSAEVSVDGQACG
-716 LMFGVSDNFFDYF
+716 LMFGVSSNFFDYF

-734 FKENL
+734 FEENL
-739 VKVWRAGVGDVAS
+739 VKVWRAGVGDLAS
-752 VAYDFGGAASCT
+752 VSYDFGGAASCT
-764 LTVVVNSGSAKVQV
+764 LTVVVNAGSAKVEV

-803 EAVFNNVSLTRI
+803 EAVFNNVALTRI

-859 TVNSSYLSTL
+859 TVNSTYLSTL

-880 GAEGELD
+880 GEEGEID
-887 LKLHTDFGGM
+887 LTLQTDFGGM
-897 TLSAAASEYAPGSAV
+897 SLEPVQTEYAPGAGV
-912 TVNIGG
+912 AINLYG
-918 EGQILSL
+918 EGQIYSL
-925 FVDGAAVGSS
+925 YVDGVVADASS
-935 EYSVENGV
+935 YSVADGV
-943 LSLSAEFC
+943 LSFTQEFC
-951 ASLGEGRH
+951 GSLSEGSH

-964 TSCGRPQADFL
+964 TSCGRPQTEFIIVQPYAD
-975 IARPY
+975 
-980 DDGAQEP
+980 GGEP
-987 QSSHVFFWV
+987 QADHVFFWI
-996 DIAIFAVFILGYAG
+996 DIAIFAVFIAGYAG
-1010 VNVYA
+1010 VNIYT

>member
-1 MPPHIAQRGRFMKNS
+1 MPPYIAQRGRFMKNS
-16 KTRRLAAAALTLV
+16 KTRRLVAAALTLV

-113 DLVHWQEQP
+113 DLVHWMEQP
-122 VAIPAYQTVDGV
+122 VAIPAYQTVDGL

-215 RDPKVFWSEK
+215 RDPKVFWSEE

-285 QSHEYNGT
+285 QSYEYNGT

-413 EMGVNALSGVHADVF
+413 EMGVNALSGVHADMF
-428 DMQAELN
+428 DMQAELD
-435 LSSSK
+435 LSSGG

-452 AERIQMR
+452 AERIKMR

-482 VLADGQTGME
+482 VLANGQIGTE

-499 YLNLPESVPVPLE
+499 YLNLPESIPVPLE

-523 RAFISVFVN
+523 RAFLSVFVN

-582 AGKLDLSVGENK
+582 ASKLDLSVGENR
-594 AVITSSFSSFCGAE
+594 AVITSSYSSFSGAE
-608 EVEYVVAEGG
+608 EVEYAVVSGG

-624 QSGQTAYV
+624 QSGQTAFV
-632 TAKAKGSA
+632 TGTAKGSA

-645 TPQGTQRIEV
+645 TPQGAQRIEV
-655 YVYEDGYAGDV
+655 YVYEDGYDGDLNF
-666 SYTIP
+666 TLP
-671 MFAYSR
+671 LFAYTR
-677 PDDAGVVISA
+677 PDDGGVAISA

-701 FSYSAEVSVNGQACG
+701 FCYSAEVSVDGQACG
-716 LMFGVSDNFFDYF
+716 LMFGVSSNFFDYF

-734 FKENL
+734 FEENL
-739 VKVWRAGVGDVAS
+739 VKVWRAGVGDLAS
-752 VAYDFGGAASCT
+752 VSYDFGGAASCT
-764 LTVVVNSGSAKVQV
+764 LTVVVNAGSAKVQV

-880 GAEGELD
+880 GEEGEID
-887 LKLHTDFGGM
+887 LTLQTDFGGM
-897 TLSAAASEYAPGSAV
+897 SLEPVQTEYAPGAGV
-912 TVNIGG
+912 TINLYG
-918 EGQILSL
+918 EGQIYSL
-925 FVDGAAVGSS
+925 YVDGVVADASS
-935 EYSVENGV
+935 YSVADGV
-943 LSLSAEFC
+943 LSFTQEFC
-951 ASLGEGRH
+951 GALSEGSH

-964 TSCGRPQADFL
+964 TSCGRPQTEFIIVQPYAD
-975 IARPY
+975 
-980 DDGAQEP
+980 GEEP
-987 QSSHVFFWV
+987 RADHVFFWI
-996 DIAIFAVFILGYAG
+996 DIAIFAVFVAGYVG
-1010 VNVYA
+1010 VNIYT
-1015 RRKRKT
+1015 RRKRKA

>member
-1 MPPHIAQRGRFMKNS
+1 MPPHIAQRGRFMKNF
-16 KTRRLAAAALTLV
+16 KTRRLVAAALTLV

-113 DLVHWQEQP
+113 DLVHWMEQP

-175 PQGGIQRQI
+175 PQGGVQRQI

-192 NSFTIYGEVI
+192 NSFIIYGEVI
-202 GQNNPGDIGDNEF
+202 GQNNPGDAGDNEF
-215 RDPKVFWSEK
+215 RDPKVFWSE
-225 HECWLMVVGGGSVRM
+225 ERSCWLMAVGGGSVRM
-240 YSSENLTEWQYI
+240 YSSKNLKKWEYI
-252 GATGLWGECPDL
+252 GATGLWGECPDI
-264 SRYETADGVK
+264 SRYETDDGVK
-274 YVLIISPEDKA
+274 YALIISPEDKA
-285 QSHEYNGT
+285 KSHEYNGT
-293 SRDETFYPAEYY
+293 NRGETFYPAEYY
-305 AVGELNADG
+305 AVGELNSRG

-319 DGGLKR
+319 DGGIKR

-337 FNGSADGGVYGVSW
+337 FNGTPDGNVYGISW
-351 AASWKNVGQLE
+351 ASSWKNVGQME

-368 NGGMTVT
+368 NGGMTIA

-380 VPDGSGGYILERTP
+380 VPDGSGGYMLERTP

-428 DMQAELN
+428 DMQAELD
-435 LSSSK
+435 LSSGG

-482 VLADGQTGME
+482 VLADGQTGTE

-523 RAFISVFVN
+523 RAFLSVFVN

-582 AGKLDLSVGENK
+582 AGKLDLSVGENR
-594 AVITSSFSSFCGAE
+594 AVITSSYSSFSGAE
-608 EVEYVVAEGG
+608 EVEYAVVSGG

-624 QSGQTAYV
+624 QFGQTAFV
-632 TAKAKGSA
+632 TGTAKGSA

-645 TPQGTQRIEV
+645 TPQGAQRIEV
-655 YVYEDGYAGDV
+655 YVYEDGYDGDLNF
-666 SYTIP
+666 TLP
-671 MFAYSR
+671 LFAYTR
-677 PDDAGVVISA
+677 PDDGGVAISA

-701 FSYSAEVSVNGQACG
+701 FSYSAEISVNGQACG

-764 LTVVVNSGSAKVQV
+764 LTVVVNSGSAKVQIDG
-778 NGKTAL
+778 NTAL
-784 MCPLP
+784 MCPLE
-789 GYSGGMLGINVYNG
+789 GYEGGKLGINVYNG

-880 GAEGELD
+880 GEEGEID
-887 LKLHTDFGGM
+887 LTLQTDFGGM
-897 TLSAAASEYAPGSAV
+897 SLEPVQTEYASGAGV
-912 TVNIGG
+912 AINLYG
-918 EGQILSL
+918 EGQIYSL
-925 FVDGAAVGSS
+925 YVDGVVADASS
-935 EYSVENGV
+935 YSVADGV
-943 LSLSAEFC
+943 LSFTQEFC
-951 ASLGEGRH
+951 GALSEGSH

-964 TSCGRPQADFL
+964 TSCGRPQTEFIIVQPHAD
-975 IARPY
+975 
-980 DDGAQEP
+980 GEEP
-987 QSSHVFFWV
+987 RADHVFFWI
-996 DIAIFAVFILGYAG
+996 DIAIFAVFVAGYVG
-1010 VNVYA
+1010 VNIYT

>member
-1 MPPHIAQRGRFMKNS
+1 MKNF
-16 KTRRLAAAALTLV
+16 KTRRLVAAALTLV

-44 AFAEEGADYSEPYRN
+44 AFAEEGADYSEPSRS
-59 QLAYSALKGWNNDPN
+59 QLAYSALKGWTNDPS

-82 YHMYYQYNY
+82 SHMYSQYNCA
-91 DAGTGE
+91 AGTGE
-97 TANVWGNMSWG
+97 PANVWGNMSGG

-113 DLVHWQEQP
+113 DLVHWMEQP

-215 RDPKVFWSEK
+215 RDPKVFWSEE

-240 YSSENLTEWQYI
+240 YSSENLTKWQYI

-305 AVGELNADG
+305 AVGELNSRG

-319 DGGLKR
+319 DGGIKR

-337 FNGSADGGVYGVSW
+337 FNGTPDGNVYGISW
-351 AASWKNVGQLE
+351 ASSWKNVGQME

-368 NGGMTVT
+368 NGGMTIA

-380 VPDGSGGYILERTP
+380 VPDGSGGYMLERTP

-413 EMGVNALSGVHADVF
+413 EMGVNALAGVHADVF
-428 DMQAELN
+428 DMQAELD
-435 LSSSK
+435 LASGG

-482 VLADGQTGME
+482 VLADGQTGTE

-523 RAFISVFVN
+523 RAFLSVFVN

-556 IDAEVKVWEMNGIFG
+556 IGADVKVWEMNGIFG
-571 DVVPSRTLMVT
+571 DVAPAQTLIVS
-582 AGKLDLSVGENK
+582 ASKLDLSVGENK

-608 EVEYVVAEGG
+608 EVEYVIAEGG

-764 LTVVVNSGSAKVQV
+764 LTVVVNSGSAKVQIDG
-778 NGKTAL
+778 NTAL
-784 MCPLP
+784 MCPLE
-789 GYSGGMLGINVYNG
+789 GYEGGKLGINVYNG
-803 EAVFNNVSLTRI
+803 EARFNNVSLEHI
-815 AAATFSGES
+815 NAAVFWGDDV
-824 ISFNVPGITVQKV
+824 SFNVPGITVQKV

-842 GRAVLT
+842 GGAVL
-848 AEQYSAADGVL
+848 AEGQYSSADGVL
-859 TVNSSYLSTL
+859 TVSSAYLSTL

-897 TLSAAASEYAPGSAV
+897 TLSAAASEYATGSAV

-987 QSSHVFFWV
+987 QSSHVFFGV

-1015 RRKRKT
+1015 RRKRRAK
-1021 N
+1021 

>member
-1 MPPHIAQRGRFMKNS
+1 MKNF
-16 KTRRLAAAALTLV
+16 KTRRLVAAALTLV

-113 DLVHWQEQP
+113 DLVHWMEQP

-215 RDPKVFWSEK
+215 RDPKVFWSEE

-240 YSSENLTEWQYI
+240 YSSENLTKWQYI

-285 QSHEYNGT
+285 QSYEYNGT

-413 EMGVNALSGVHADVF
+413 EMGANALSGVHADMF
-428 DMQAELN
+428 DMQAELD
-435 LSSSK
+435 LSSGG

-452 AERIQMR
+452 AERIKMR

-482 VLADGQTGME
+482 VLANGQTGTE

-523 RAFISVFVN
+523 RAFLSVFVN

-582 AGKLDLSVGENK
+582 AGKLDLYVGENR
-594 AVITSSFSSFCGAE
+594 AVITSSYSSFSGAE
-608 EVEYVVAEGG
+608 EVEYAVVSGG

-624 QSGQTAYV
+624 QFGQTAFV
-632 TAKAKGSA
+632 TGTAKGSA

-645 TPQGTQRIEV
+645 TPQGAQRIEV
-655 YVYEDGYAGDV
+655 YVYEDGYDGDLNF
-666 SYTIP
+666 TLP
-671 MFAYSR
+671 LFAYTR
-677 PDDAGVVISA
+677 PDDGGVAISA

-701 FSYSAEVSVNGQACG
+701 FCYSAEVSVGGQACG
-716 LMFGVSDNFFDYF
+716 LMFGVSSNFFDYF

-734 FKENL
+734 FEENL
-739 VKVWRAGVGDVAS
+739 VKVWRAGVGDLAS
-752 VAYDFGGAASCT
+752 VSYDFGGAASCT
-764 LTVVVNSGSAKVQV
+764 LTVVVNAGSAKVQV

-880 GAEGELD
+880 GEEGEID
-887 LKLHTDFGGM
+887 LTLQTDFGGM
-897 TLSAAASEYAPGSAV
+897 SLEPVQTEYAPGAGV
-912 TVNIGG
+912 AINLYG
-918 EGQILSL
+918 EGQIYSL
-925 FVDGAAVGSS
+925 YVDGVVADASS
-935 EYSVENGV
+935 YSVADGV
-943 LSLSAEFC
+943 LSFTQEFC
-951 ASLGEGRH
+951 GALSEGSH

-964 TSCGRPQADFL
+964 TSCGRPQTEFIIVQPNAD
-975 IARPY
+975 
-980 DDGAQEP
+980 GEEP
-987 QSSHVFFWV
+987 RADHVFFWI
-996 DIAIFAVFILGYAG
+996 DIAIFAVFVAGYVG
-1010 VNVYA
+1010 VNIYM

>member
-1 MPPHIAQRGRFMKNS
+1 MPSHIAQRGRFMKNS
-16 KTRRLAAAALTLV
+16 KTRRLVAAALTLV

-113 DLVHWQEQP
+113 DLVHWMEQP

-215 RDPKVFWSEK
+215 RDPKVFWSEE

-285 QSHEYNGT
+285 QSYEYNGT

-413 EMGVNALSGVHADVF
+413 EMGVNALSGVHADMF
-428 DMQAELN
+428 DMQAELD
-435 LSSSK
+435 LSSGG

-452 AERIQMR
+452 AERIKMR

-482 VLADGQTGME
+482 VLANGQTGTE

-523 RAFISVFVN
+523 RAFLSVFVN

-556 IDAEVKVWEMNGIFG
+556 IDAKVKVWEMNGIFG
-571 DVVPSRTLMVT
+571 DVVPSRTLLVT
-582 AGKLDLSVGENK
+582 ASKLDLSVGENR
-594 AVITSSFSSFCGAE
+594 AVITSSYSSFSGAE
-608 EVEYVVAEGG
+608 EVEYAVVSGG

-624 QSGQTAYV
+624 QLGQTAFV
-632 TAKAKGSA
+632 TGTAKGSA

-645 TPQGTQRIEV
+645 TPQGAQRIEV
-655 YVYEDGYAGDV
+655 YVYEDGYDGDLNF
-666 SYTIP
+666 TLP
-671 MFAYSR
+671 LFAYTR
-677 PDDAGVVISA
+677 PDDGGVAISA

-701 FSYSAEVSVNGQACG
+701 FCYSAEVSVDGQACG
-716 LMFGVSDNFFDYF
+716 LMFGVSSNFFDYF

-734 FKENL
+734 FEENL
-739 VKVWRAGVGDVAS
+739 VKVWRAGVGDLAS
-752 VAYDFGGAASCT
+752 VSYDFGGAASCT
-764 LTVVVNSGSAKVQV
+764 LTVVVNAGSAKVQV

-880 GAEGELD
+880 GEEGEID
-887 LKLHTDFGGM
+887 LTLQTDFGGM
-897 TLSAAASEYAPGSAV
+897 SLEPVQTEYAPGAGV
-912 TVNIGG
+912 TINLYG
-918 EGQILSL
+918 EGQIYSL
-925 FVDGAAVGSS
+925 YVDGVVADASS
-935 EYSVENGV
+935 YSVADGV
-943 LSLSAEFC
+943 LSFTQEFC
-951 ASLGEGRH
+951 GALSEGSH

-964 TSCGRPQADFL
+964 TSCGRPQTEFIIVQLHAD
-975 IARPY
+975 
-980 DDGAQEP
+980 GEEP
-987 QSSHVFFWV
+987 RADHVFFWI
-996 DIAIFAVFILGYAG
+996 DIAIFAVFVAGYVG
-1010 VNVYA
+1010 VNIYT

>member
-1 MPPHIAQRGRFMKNS
+1 MVAAV
-16 KTRRLAAAALTLV
+16 LAGVAACASVSAL
-29 IACVCTIALSGTAAA
+29 AWASAP
-44 AFAEEGADYSEPYRN
+44 AFAEQSANYSEPYRN
-59 QLAYSALKGWNNDPN
+59 QLAYSALRGWNNDPN

-91 DAGTGE
+91 DARTGE
-97 TANVWGNMSWG
+97 TFNVWGNMSWG

-134 YYEMMFSG
+134 FYEMMFSG

-152 GLFDTGEDGRV
+152 GLFETGPDGRV
-163 AEGQGIVAVLTQ
+163 AEGQGIVALLTQ
-175 PQGGIQRQI
+175 PQGGVQRQI

-192 NSFTIYGEVI
+192 NSFVIYGEVI

-215 RDPKVFWSEK
+215 RDPKVFWSE
-225 HECWLMVVGGGSVRM
+225 ERSCWLMAVGGGSVRM
-240 YSSENLTEWQYI
+240 YSSKNLINWEYI
-252 GATGLWGECPDL
+252 GATGLWGECPDI
-264 SRYETADGVK
+264 SRYETDDGVK
-274 YVLIISPEDKA
+274 YALIISPEDKA
-285 QSHEYNGT
+285 KSHEYNGT
-293 SRDETFYPAEYY
+293 NRGETFYPAEYY
-305 AVGELNADG
+305 AVGELNSRG

-319 DGGLKR
+319 DGGIKR

-337 FNGSADGGVYGVSW
+337 FNGTPDGNVYGISW
-351 AASWKNVGQLE
+351 ASSWKNVGQME

-368 NGGMTVT
+368 NGGMTIA

-380 VPDGSGGYILERTP
+380 VPDGSGGYMLERTP

-428 DMQAELN
+428 DMQAELD
-435 LSSSK
+435 LSSGG

-482 VLADGQTGME
+482 VLLQGGSQK
-492 RRAVRAD
+492 RAVRAD

-523 RAFISVFVN
+523 RAFLSVFVN

-545 SDGMLLYADAD
+545 SDGMMLYADAD
-556 IDAEVKVWEMNGIFG
+556 IGADVKVWEMNGIFG
-571 DVVPSRTLMVT
+571 DVAPAQTLIVS
-582 AGKLDLSVGENK
+582 ASKLDLSVGENK

-608 EVEYVVAEGG
+608 EVEYVIAEGG

-624 QSGQTAYV
+624 QFGQTAFV
-632 TAKAKGSA
+632 TGTAKGSA

-645 TPQGTQRIEV
+645 TPQGAQRIEV
-655 YVYEDGYAGDV
+655 YVYEDGYDGDLNF
-666 SYTIP
+666 TLP
-671 MFAYSR
+671 LFAYTR
-677 PDDAGVVISA
+677 PDDGGVAISA

-701 FSYSAEVSVNGQACG
+701 FCYSAEVSVGGQACG
-716 LMFGVSDNFFDYF
+716 LMFGVSSNFFDYF

-734 FKENL
+734 FEENL
-739 VKVWRAGVGDVAS
+739 VKVWRAGVGDLAS
-752 VAYDFGGAASCT
+752 VSYDFGGAASCT
-764 LTVVVNSGSAKVQV
+764 LTVVVNAGSAKVQV

-842 GRAVLT
+842 GRVVLT

-880 GAEGELD
+880 GEEGEID
-887 LKLHTDFGGM
+887 LTLQTDFGGM
-897 TLSAAASEYAPGSAV
+897 SLEPVQTEYAPGAGV
-912 TVNIGG
+912 AINLYG
-918 EGQILSL
+918 EGQIYSL
-925 FVDGAAVGSS
+925 YVDGVVADASS
-935 EYSVENGV
+935 YSVADGV
-943 LSLSAEFC
+943 LSFTQEFC
-951 ASLGEGRH
+951 GALSEGSH

-964 TSCGRPQADFL
+964 TSCGRPQTEFIIVQPNAD
-975 IARPY
+975 
-980 DDGAQEP
+980 GEEP
-987 QSSHVFFWV
+987 RADHVFFWI
-996 DIAIFAVFILGYAG
+996 DIAIFAVFVAGYVG
-1010 VNVYA
+1010 VNIYT

>member
-1 MPPHIAQRGRFMKNS
+1 MPPYIAQRGRFMKNS
-16 KTRRLAAAALTLV
+16 KTRRLVAAALTLV

-113 DLVHWQEQP
+113 DLVHWMEQP
-122 VAIPAYQTVDGV
+122 VAIPAYQTVDGL

-215 RDPKVFWSEK
+215 RDPKVFWSEE

-285 QSHEYNGT
+285 QSYEYNGT

-413 EMGVNALSGVHADVF
+413 EMGVNALSGVHADMF
-428 DMQAELN
+428 DMQAELD
-435 LSSSK
+435 LSSGG

-452 AERIQMR
+452 AERIKMR

-482 VLADGQTGME
+482 VLANGQTGTE

-499 YLNLPESVPVPLE
+499 YLNLPESIPVPLE

-523 RAFISVFVN
+523 RAFLSVFVN

-582 AGKLDLSVGENK
+582 ASKLDLSVDENR
-594 AVITSSFSSFCGAE
+594 AVITSSYSSFSGAE
-608 EVEYVVAEGG
+608 EVEYAVVSGG

-624 QSGQTAYV
+624 QSGQTAFV
-632 TAKAKGSA
+632 TGTAKGSA

-645 TPQGTQRIEV
+645 TPQGAQRIEV
-655 YVYEDGYAGDV
+655 YVYEDGYDGDLNF
-666 SYTIP
+666 TLP
-671 MFAYSR
+671 LFAYTR
-677 PDDAGVVISA
+677 PDDGGVAISA

-701 FSYSAEVSVNGQACG
+701 FCYSAEVSVDGQACG
-716 LMFGVSDNFFDYF
+716 LMFGVSSNFFDYF

-734 FKENL
+734 FEENL
-739 VKVWRAGVGDVAS
+739 VKVWRAGVGDLAS
-752 VAYDFGGAASCT
+752 VSYDFGGAASCT
-764 LTVVVNSGSAKVQV
+764 LTVVVNAGSAKVQV

-880 GAEGELD
+880 GEEGEID
-887 LKLHTDFGGM
+887 LTLQTDFGGM
-897 TLSAAASEYAPGSAV
+897 SLEPVQTEYAPGAGV
-912 TVNIGG
+912 TINLYG
-918 EGQILSL
+918 EGQIYSL
-925 FVDGAAVGSS
+925 YVDGVVADASS
-935 EYSVENGV
+935 YSVADGV
-943 LSLSAEFC
+943 LSFTQEFC
-951 ASLGEGRH
+951 GALSEGSH

-964 TSCGRPQADFL
+964 TSCGRPQTEFIIVQPYAD
-975 IARPY
+975 
-980 DDGAQEP
+980 GEEP
-987 QSSHVFFWV
+987 RADHVFFWI
-996 DIAIFAVFILGYAG
+996 DIAIFAVFVAGYVG
-1010 VNVYA
+1010 VNIYT

>member
-16 KTRRLAAAALTLV
+16 KTRRLVAAALTLV

-44 AFAEEGADYSEPYRN
+44 AFAEQGANYSEPYRN

-113 DLVHWQEQP
+113 DLVHWREQP

-152 GLFDTGEDGRV
+152 GLFDTGEDGKV

-175 PQGGIQRQI
+175 PQDGVQRQI

-215 RDPKVFWSEK
+215 RDPKVFWSEE

-240 YSSENLTEWQYI
+240 YSSENLTEWEYI

-413 EMGVNALSGVHADVF
+413 EMGVNALSGVNADVF
-428 DMQAELN
+428 DMQAELD
-435 LSSSK
+435 LSSGG

-469 DRSQSSLIAQTEG
+469 DRSQSSLIAQNEG
-482 VLADGQTGME
+482 VLADGQTGTE

-523 RAFISVFVN
+523 RAFLSVFVN

-571 DVVPSRTLMVT
+571 DVVPSRTLLVT
-582 AGKLDLSVGENK
+582 AGKLDLSVGENR
-594 AVITSSFSSFCGAE
+594 AVITSSYSSFSGAE
-608 EVEYVVAEGG
+608 EVEYAVVSGG

-624 QSGQTAYV
+624 QSGQTAFV
-632 TAKAKGSA
+632 TGTAKGSA

-645 TPQGTQRIEV
+645 TPQGAQRIEV
-655 YVYEDGYAGDV
+655 YVYEDGYDGDLNF
-666 SYTIP
+666 TLP
-671 MFAYSR
+671 LFAYTR
-677 PDDAGVVISA
+677 PDDGGVAVSA

-701 FSYSAEVSVNGQACG
+701 FCYSAEVSVDGQACG
-716 LMFGVSDNFFDYF
+716 LMFGVSSNFFDYF

-734 FKENL
+734 FEENL
-739 VKVWRAGVGDVAS
+739 VKVWRAGVGDLAS
-752 VAYDFGGAASCT
+752 VSYDFGGTASCT
-764 LTVVVNSGSAKVQV
+764 LTVVVNAGSAKVEV
-778 NGKTAL
+778 NGKIAL

-803 EAVFNNVSLTRI
+803 EAVFNNVALTRI

-859 TVNSSYLSTL
+859 TVNSTYLSTL
-869 ADGEVYSLRAI
+869 ANGEVYSLRAI
-880 GAEGELD
+880 GEEGEID
-887 LKLHTDFGGM
+887 LTLQTDFGGM
-897 TLSAAASEYAPGSAV
+897 SLEPVQTEYAPGAGV
-912 TVNIGG
+912 AINLYG
-918 EGQILSL
+918 EGQIYSL
-925 FVDGAAVGSS
+925 YVDGVVADASS
-935 EYSVENGV
+935 YSVADGV
-943 LSLSAEFC
+943 LSFTQEFC
-951 ASLGEGRH
+951 GTLIEGSH

-964 TSCGRPQADFL
+964 TSCGRPQTEFIIVQPYAD
-975 IARPY
+975 
-980 DDGAQEP
+980 GGEP
-987 QSSHVFFWV
+987 QADHVFFWI
-996 DIAIFAVFILGYAG
+996 DIAIFAVFIAGYAG
-1010 VNVYA
+1010 VNIYT

>member
-1 MPPHIAQRGRFMKNS
+1 MKNF
-16 KTRRLAAAALTLV
+16 KTRRLVAAALTLV

-113 DLVHWQEQP
+113 DLVHWMEQP

-215 RDPKVFWSEK
+215 RDPKVFWSEE

-240 YSSENLTEWQYI
+240 YSSENLTKWQYI

-285 QSHEYNGT
+285 QSYEYNGT

-314 LFVPD
+314 LFVPG

-413 EMGVNALSGVHADVF
+413 EMGVNALSGVHADMF
-428 DMQAELN
+428 DMQAELD
-435 LSSSK
+435 LSSGG

-452 AERIQMR
+452 AERIKMR

-482 VLADGQTGME
+482 VLANGQTGTE

-523 RAFISVFVN
+523 RAFLSVFVN

-582 AGKLDLSVGENK
+582 AGKLDLYVGENR
-594 AVITSSFSSFCGAE
+594 AVITSSYSSFSGAE
-608 EVEYVVAEGG
+608 EVEYAVVSGG

-624 QSGQTAYV
+624 QFGQTAFV
-632 TAKAKGSA
+632 TGTAKGSA

-645 TPQGTQRIEV
+645 TPQGAQRIEV
-655 YVYEDGYAGDV
+655 YVYEDGYDGDLNF
-666 SYTIP
+666 TLP
-671 MFAYSR
+671 LFAYTR
-677 PDDAGVVISA
+677 PDDGGVAISA

-701 FSYSAEVSVNGQACG
+701 FCYSAEVSVGGQACG
-716 LMFGVSDNFFDYF
+716 LMFGVSSNFFDYF

-734 FKENL
+734 FEENL
-739 VKVWRAGVGDVAS
+739 VKVWRAGVGDLAS
-752 VAYDFGGAASCT
+752 VSYDFGGVASCT
-764 LTVVVNSGSAKVQV
+764 LTVVVNAGSAKVQV

-880 GAEGELD
+880 GEEGEID
-887 LKLHTDFGGM
+887 LTLQTDFGGM
-897 TLSAAASEYAPGSAV
+897 SLEPVQTEYASGAGV
-912 TVNIGG
+912 AINLYG
-918 EGQILSL
+918 EGQIYSL
-925 FVDGAAVGSS
+925 YVDGVVADASS
-935 EYSVENGV
+935 YSVADGV
-943 LSLSAEFC
+943 LSFTQEFC
-951 ASLGEGRH
+951 GALSEGSH

-964 TSCGRPQADFL
+964 TSCGRPQTEFIIVQPNAD
-975 IARPY
+975 
-980 DDGAQEP
+980 GEEP
-987 QSSHVFFWV
+987 RADHVFFWI
-996 DIAIFAVFILGYAG
+996 DIAIFAVFVAGYVG
-1010 VNVYA
+1010 VNIYT

>member
-1 MPPHIAQRGRFMKNS
+1 MVAAV
-16 KTRRLAAAALTLV
+16 LAGVAACASVSAL
-29 IACVCTIALSGTAAA
+29 AWASAP
-44 AFAEEGADYSEPYRN
+44 AFAEQSANYSEPYRN
-59 QLAYSALKGWNNDPN
+59 QLAYSALRGWNNDPN

-91 DAGTGE
+91 DARTGE
-97 TANVWGNMSWG
+97 TFNVWGNMSWG

-113 DLVHWQEQP
+113 DLVHWREQP

-152 GLFDTGEDGRV
+152 GLFETGPDGRV
-163 AEGQGIVAVLTQ
+163 AEGQGIVALLTQ
-175 PQGGIQRQI
+175 PQGGVQRQI

-192 NSFTIYGEVI
+192 NSFVIYGEVI

-215 RDPKVFWSEK
+215 RDPKVFWSE
-225 HECWLMVVGGGSVRM
+225 ERSCWLMAVGGGSVRM
-240 YSSENLTEWQYI
+240 YSSKNLINWEYI
-252 GATGLWGECPDL
+252 GATGLWGECPDI
-264 SRYETADGVK
+264 SRYETDDGVK
-274 YVLIISPEDKA
+274 YALIISPEDKA
-285 QSHEYNGT
+285 KSHEYNGT
-293 SRDETFYPAEYY
+293 NRGETFYPAEYY
-305 AVGELNADG
+305 AVGELNSRG

-319 DGGLKR
+319 DGGIKR

-337 FNGSADGGVYGVSW
+337 FNGTPDGNVYGISW
-351 AASWKNVGQLE
+351 ASSWKNVGQME

-368 NGGMTVT
+368 NGGMTVA

-380 VPDGSGGYILERTP
+380 VPDGSGGYMLERTP

-428 DMQAELN
+428 DMQAELD
-435 LSSSK
+435 LSSGG

-482 VLADGQTGME
+482 VLLQGGSQK
-492 RRAVRAD
+492 RAVRAD

-523 RAFISVFVN
+523 RAFLSVFVN

-582 AGKLDLSVGENK
+582 AGKLDLSVGENR
-594 AVITSSFSSFCGAE
+594 AVITSSYSSFSGAE
-608 EVEYVVAEGG
+608 EVEYAVVSGG

-624 QSGQTAYV
+624 QFGQTAFV
-632 TAKAKGSA
+632 TGTAKGSA

-645 TPQGTQRIEV
+645 TPQGAQRIEV
-655 YVYEDGYAGDV
+655 YVYEDGYDGDLNF
-666 SYTIP
+666 TLP
-671 MFAYSR
+671 LFAYTR
-677 PDDAGVVISA
+677 PDDGGVAISA

-701 FSYSAEVSVNGQACG
+701 FSYSAEISVNGQACG

-764 LTVVVNSGSAKVQV
+764 LTVVVNSGSAKVQIDG
-778 NGKTAL
+778 NTAL
-784 MCPLP
+784 MCPLE
-789 GYSGGMLGINVYNG
+789 GYEGGKLGINVYNG
-803 EAVFNNVSLTRI
+803 EARFNNVSLEHI
-815 AAATFSGES
+815 NAAVFGGEDV
-824 ISFNVPGITVQKV
+824 SFNVPGITVQKV

-842 GRAVLT
+842 GGAVL
-848 AEQYSAADGVL
+848 AEGQYSSADGVL

-880 GAEGELD
+880 GEEGEID
-887 LKLHTDFGGM
+887 LTLQTDFGGM
-897 TLSAAASEYAPGSAV
+897 SLEPVQTEYASGAGV
-912 TVNIGG
+912 AINLYG
-918 EGQILSL
+918 EGQIYSL
-925 FVDGAAVGSS
+925 YVDGVVADASS
-935 EYSVENGV
+935 YSVADGV
-943 LSLSAEFC
+943 LSFTQEFC
-951 ASLGEGRH
+951 GALSEGSH

-964 TSCGRPQADFL
+964 TSCGRPQTEFIIVQPHAD
-975 IARPY
+975 
-980 DDGAQEP
+980 GEEP
-987 QSSHVFFWV
+987 RADHVFFWI
-996 DIAIFAVFILGYAG
+996 DIAIFAVFVAGYVG
-1010 VNVYA
+1010 VNIYT

>member
-1 MPPHIAQRGRFMKNS
+1 MKNS
-16 KTRRLAAAALTLV
+16 KTRRLGAAALTLV

-59 QLAYSALKGWNNDPN
+59 QLAYSALRGWNNDPN
-74 GLLYADGV
+74 GLLYADGI

-91 DAGTGE
+91 DARTGE
-97 TANVWGNMSWG
+97 TFNVWGNMSWG

-134 YYEMMFSG
+134 FYEMMFSG

-175 PQGGIQRQI
+175 PQGGVQRQI

-192 NSFTIYGEVI
+192 NSFIIYGEVI
-202 GQNNPGDIGDNEF
+202 GQNNPGDAGDNEF
-215 RDPKVFWSEK
+215 RDPKVFWSEE
-225 HECWLMVVGGGSVRM
+225 HSCWLMAVGGGSVRM
-240 YSSENLTEWQYI
+240 YSSKNLINWEYI
-252 GATGLWGECPDL
+252 GATGLWGECPDI
-264 SRYETADGVK
+264 SRYETDDGVK
-274 YVLIISPEDKA
+274 YALIISPEDKA
-285 QSHEYNGT
+285 KSHEYNGT
-293 SRDETFYPAEYY
+293 NRGETFYPAEYY

-319 DGGLKR
+319 DGGIKR

-337 FNGSADGGVYGVSW
+337 FNGTPDGNVYGISW
-351 AASWKNVGQLE
+351 ASSWKNVGQME

-428 DMQAELN
+428 DMQAELD
-435 LSSSK
+435 LSSGG
-440 ASFVQLNLRTSA
+440 ASFVQLNLRTSS

-459 YDVAEGVLTF
+459 YDVAEGVFTF
-469 DRSQSSLIAQTEG
+469 DRSQSSLITETEG
-482 VLADGQTGME
+482 VLLQGGSQK
-492 RRAVRAD
+492 RAVRAD

-545 SDGMLLYADAD
+545 SDGMMLYADAD
-556 IDAEVKVWEMNGIFG
+556 IGADVKVWEMNGIFG
-571 DVVPSRTLMVT
+571 DVAPAQTLIVS
-582 AGKLDLSVGENK
+582 ASKLDLSVGENR
-594 AVITSSFSSFCGAE
+594 AVITSSYSSFSGAE
-608 EVEYVVAEGG
+608 EVEYAVVSGG

-624 QSGQTAYV
+624 QFGQTAFV
-632 TAKAKGSA
+632 TGTAKGSA

-645 TPQGTQRIEV
+645 TPQGAQRIEV
-655 YVYEDGYAGDV
+655 YVYEDGYDGDLNF
-666 SYTIP
+666 TLP
-671 MFAYSR
+671 LFAYTR
-677 PDDAGVVISA
+677 PDDGGVAISA

-701 FSYSAEVSVNGQACG
+701 FSYSAEISVNGQACG

-764 LTVVVNSGSAKVQV
+764 LTVVVNSGSAKVQIDG
-778 NGKTAL
+778 NTAL
-784 MCPLP
+784 MCPLE
-789 GYSGGMLGINVYNG
+789 GYEGGKLGINVYNG
-803 EAVFNNVSLTRI
+803 EARFNNVSLEHI
-815 AAATFSGES
+815 NAAVFGGEDV
-824 ISFNVPGITVQKV
+824 SFNVPGITVQKV

-842 GRAVLT
+842 GGAVL
-848 AEQYSAADGVL
+848 AEGQYSSADGVL
-859 TVNSSYLSTL
+859 TVSSAYLSTL

-897 TLSAAASEYAPGSAV
+897 TLSAAESEYAPGSAV

-943 LSLSAEFC
+943 LSLSAELC

-1015 RRKRKT
+1015 RRKRRAK
-1021 N
+1021 

>member
-1 MPPHIAQRGRFMKNS
+1 MPSHIAQRGRFMKNS
-16 KTRRLAAAALTLV
+16 KTRRLVAAALTLV

-113 DLVHWQEQP
+113 DLVHWMEQP

-215 RDPKVFWSEK
+215 RDPKVFWSEE

-285 QSHEYNGT
+285 QSYEYNGT

-428 DMQAELN
+428 DMQAELD
-435 LSSSK
+435 LSSGG

-482 VLADGQTGME
+482 VLADGQTGTE

-523 RAFISVFVN
+523 RAFLSVFVN

-545 SDGMLLYADAD
+545 SDGMMLYADAD
-556 IDAEVKVWEMNGIFG
+556 IGAEVKVWEMNGIFG

-582 AGKLDLSVGENK
+582 AGKLDLSVGENR
-594 AVITSSFSSFCGAE
+594 AVITSSYSSFSGAE
-608 EVEYVVAEGG
+608 EVEYAVVSGG

-624 QSGQTAYV
+624 QFGQTAFV
-632 TAKAKGSA
+632 TGTAKGSA

-645 TPQGTQRIEV
+645 TPQGAQRIEV
-655 YVYEDGYAGDV
+655 YVYEDGYDGDLNF
-666 SYTIP
+666 TLP
-671 MFAYSR
+671 LFAYTR
-677 PDDAGVVISA
+677 PDDGGVAISA

-701 FSYSAEVSVNGQACG
+701 FCYSAEVSVDGQACG
-716 LMFGVSDNFFDYF
+716 LMFGVSSNFFDYF

-734 FKENL
+734 FEENL
-739 VKVWRAGVGDVAS
+739 VKVWRAGVGDLAS
-752 VAYDFGGAASCT
+752 VSYDFGGAASCT
-764 LTVVVNSGSAKVQV
+764 LTVVVNAGSAKVQV

-880 GAEGELD
+880 GEEGEID
-887 LKLHTDFGGM
+887 LTLQTDFGGM
-897 TLSAAASEYAPGSAV
+897 SLEPVQTEYAPGAGV
-912 TVNIGG
+912 TINLYG
-918 EGQILSL
+918 EGQIYSL
-925 FVDGAAVGSS
+925 YVDGVVADASS
-935 EYSVENGV
+935 YSVADGV
-943 LSLSAEFC
+943 LSFTQEFC
-951 ASLGEGRH
+951 GALSEGSH

-964 TSCGRPQADFL
+964 TSCGRPQTEFIIVQLHAD
-975 IARPY
+975 
-980 DDGAQEP
+980 GEEP
-987 QSSHVFFWV
+987 RADHVFFWI
-996 DIAIFAVFILGYAG
+996 DIAIFAVFVAGYVG
-1010 VNVYA
+1010 VNIYT

>member
-16 KTRRLAAAALTLV
+16 KTRRLVAAALTLV

-113 DLVHWQEQP
+113 DLVHWTEQP

-215 RDPKVFWSEK
+215 RDPKVFWSEER
-225 HECWLMVVGGGSVRM
+225 ECWLMVVGGGSVRM
-240 YSSENLTEWQYI
+240 YSSENLTKWEYI

-368 NGGMTVT
+368 NGGMTV
-375 CKLDL
+375 
-380 VPDGSGGYILERTP
+380 LERTP

-413 EMGVNALSGVHADVF
+413 EMGVNALSGVHADMF
-428 DMQAELN
+428 DMQAELD
-435 LSSSK
+435 LSSGG

-452 AERIQMR
+452 AERIKMR

-482 VLADGQTGME
+482 VLANRQTGTE

-523 RAFISVFVN
+523 RAFLSVFVN

-582 AGKLDLSVGENK
+582 ASKLDLSVGENR
-594 AVITSSFSSFCGAE
+594 AVITSSYSSFSGAE
-608 EVEYVVAEGG
+608 EVEYAVVSGG

-624 QSGQTAYV
+624 QSGQTAFV
-632 TAKAKGSA
+632 TGTAKGSA

-645 TPQGTQRIEV
+645 TPQGAQRIEV
-655 YVYEDGYAGDV
+655 YVHEDGYDGDLNF
-666 SYTIP
+666 TLP
-671 MFAYSR
+671 LFAYTR
-677 PDDAGVVISA
+677 PDDGGVAVSA

-701 FSYSAEVSVNGQACG
+701 FCYSAEVSVDGQACG
-716 LMFGVSDNFFDYF
+716 LMFGVSSNFFDYF

-734 FKENL
+734 FEENL
-739 VKVWRAGVGDVAS
+739 VKVWRAGVGDLAS
-752 VAYDFGGAASCT
+752 VSYDFGGAASCT
-764 LTVVVNSGSAKVQV
+764 LTVVVNAGSAKVQV

-784 MCPLP
+784 MCPLS

-880 GAEGELD
+880 GEEGEID
-887 LKLHTDFGGM
+887 LTLQTDFGGM
-897 TLSAAASEYAPGSAV
+897 SLEPVQTEYAPGAGV
-912 TVNIGG
+912 TINLYG
-918 EGQILSL
+918 EGQIYSL
-925 FVDGAAVGSS
+925 YVDGVVADASS
-935 EYSVENGV
+935 YSVADGV
-943 LSLSAEFC
+943 LSFTQEFC
-951 ASLGEGRH
+951 GALSEGSH

-964 TSCGRPQADFL
+964 TSCGRPQTEFIIVQPYAD
-975 IARPY
+975 
-980 DDGAQEP
+980 GEEP
-987 QSSHVFFWV
+987 QADHVFFWI
-996 DIAIFAVFILGYAG
+996 DIAIFAVFIAGYAG
-1010 VNVYA
+1010 VNIYT

>member
-1 MPPHIAQRGRFMKNS
+1 
-16 KTRRLAAAALTLV
+16 
-29 IACVCTIALSGTAAA
+29 
-44 AFAEEGADYSEPYRN
+44 
-59 QLAYSALKGWNNDPN
+59 
-74 GLLYADGV
+74 
-82 YHMYYQYNY
+82 
-91 DAGTGE
+91 
-97 TANVWGNMSWG
+97 
-108 HATST
+108 
-113 DLVHWQEQP
+113 
-122 VAIPAYQTVDGV
+122 
-134 YYEMMFSG
+134 
-142 SAVYDEYNSS
+142 
-152 GLFDTGEDGRV
+152 
-163 AEGQGIVAVLTQ
+163 
-175 PQGGIQRQI
+175 
-184 LAYSKDGG
+184 
-192 NSFTIYGEVI
+192 
-202 GQNNPGDIGDNEF
+202 
-215 RDPKVFWSEK
+215 
-225 HECWLMVVGGGSVRM
+225 M
-240 YSSENLTEWQYI
+240 YSSKNLKKWEYI
-252 GATGLWGECPDL
+252 GATGLWGECPDI
-264 SRYETADGVK
+264 SRYETDDGVK
-274 YVLIISPEDKA
+274 YALIISPEDKA
-285 QSHEYNGT
+285 KSHEYNGT
-293 SRDETFYPAEYY
+293 NRGETFYPAEYY
-305 AVGELNADG
+305 AVGELNSRG

-319 DGGLKR
+319 DGGIKR

-337 FNGSADGGVYGVSW
+337 FNGTPDGNVYGISW
-351 AASWKNVGQLE
+351 ASSWKNVGQME

-368 NGGMTVT
+368 NGGMTIA

-380 VPDGSGGYILERTP
+380 VPDGSGGYMLERTP

-428 DMQAELN
+428 DMQAELD
-435 LSSSK
+435 LSSGG

-482 VLADGQTGME
+482 VLADGQTGTE

-523 RAFISVFVN
+523 RAFLSVFVN

-582 AGKLDLSVGENK
+582 AGKLDLSVGENR
-594 AVITSSFSSFCGAE
+594 AV
-608 EVEYVVAEGG
+608 
-618 QFVSLE
+618 LE
-624 QSGQTAYV
+624 QFGQTAFV
-632 TAKAKGSA
+632 TGTAKGSA

-645 TPQGTQRIEV
+645 TPQGAQRIEV
-655 YVYEDGYAGDV
+655 YVYEDGYDGDLNF
-666 SYTIP
+666 TLP
-671 MFAYSR
+671 LFAYTR
-677 PDDAGVVISA
+677 PDDGGVAISA

-701 FSYSAEVSVNGQACG
+701 FSYSAEISVNGQACG

-764 LTVVVNSGSAKVQV
+764 LTVVVNSGSAKVQIDG
-778 NGKTAL
+778 NTAL
-784 MCPLP
+784 MCPLE
-789 GYSGGMLGINVYNG
+789 GYEGGKLGINVYNG
-803 EAVFNNVSLTRI
+803 EARFNNVSLEHI
-815 AAATFSGES
+815 NAAVFGGEDV
-824 ISFNVPGITVQKV
+824 SFNVPGITVQKV

-842 GRAVLT
+842 GGAVL
-848 AEQYSAADGVL
+848 AEGQYSSADGVL
-859 TVNSSYLSTL
+859 TVSSAYLSTL
-869 ADGEVYSLRAI
+869 TDGEVYSLRAI

-1015 RRKRKT
+1015 RRKRRAK
-1021 N
+1021 

>member
-1 MPPHIAQRGRFMKNS
+1 MPSHIAQRGRFMKNS
-16 KTRRLAAAALTLV
+16 KTRRLVAAALTLV

-113 DLVHWQEQP
+113 DLVHWMEQP

-215 RDPKVFWSEK
+215 RDPKVFWSEE

-285 QSHEYNGT
+285 QSYEYNGT

-413 EMGVNALSGVHADVF
+413 EMGVNALSGVHADMF
-428 DMQAELN
+428 DMQAELD
-435 LSSSK
+435 LSSGG

-452 AERIQMR
+452 AERIKMR

-482 VLADGQTGME
+482 VLANGQIGTE

-523 RAFISVFVN
+523 RAFLSVFVN

-556 IDAEVKVWEMNGIFG
+556 IDAKVKVWEMNGIFG
-571 DVVPSRTLMVT
+571 DVVPSRTLLVT
-582 AGKLDLSVGENK
+582 ASKLDLSVGENR
-594 AVITSSFSSFCGAE
+594 AVITSSYSSFSGAE
-608 EVEYVVAEGG
+608 EVEYAVVSGG

-624 QSGQTAYV
+624 QLGQTAFV
-632 TAKAKGSA
+632 TGTAKGSA

-645 TPQGTQRIEV
+645 TPQGAQRIEV
-655 YVYEDGYAGDV
+655 YVYEDGYDGDLNF
-666 SYTIP
+666 TLP
-671 MFAYSR
+671 LFAYTR
-677 PDDAGVVISA
+677 PDDGGVAISA

-701 FSYSAEVSVNGQACG
+701 FCYSAEVSVDGQACG
-716 LMFGVSDNFFDYF
+716 LMFGVSSNFFDYF

-734 FKENL
+734 FEENL
-739 VKVWRAGVGDVAS
+739 VKVWRAGVGDLAS
-752 VAYDFGGAASCT
+752 VSYDFGGAASCT
-764 LTVVVNSGSAKVQV
+764 LTVVVNAGSAKVQV

-880 GAEGELD
+880 GEEGEID
-887 LKLHTDFGGM
+887 LTLQTDFGGM
-897 TLSAAASEYAPGSAV
+897 SLEPVQTEYAPGAGV
-912 TVNIGG
+912 TINLYG
-918 EGQILSL
+918 EGQIYSL
-925 FVDGAAVGSS
+925 YVDGVVADASS
-935 EYSVENGV
+935 YSVADGV
-943 LSLSAEFC
+943 LSFTQEFC
-951 ASLGEGRH
+951 GALSEGSH

-964 TSCGRPQADFL
+964 TSCGRPQTEFIIVQLHAD
-975 IARPY
+975 
-980 DDGAQEP
+980 GEEP
-987 QSSHVFFWV
+987 RADHVFFWI
-996 DIAIFAVFILGYAG
+996 DIAIFAVFVAGYVG
-1010 VNVYA
+1010 VNIYT

>member
-16 KTRRLAAAALTLV
+16 KTRRLVAAVLTLV

-44 AFAEEGADYSEPYRN
+44 AFAEQGADYSEPYRN

-113 DLVHWQEQP
+113 DLVHWREQP

-152 GLFDTGEDGRV
+152 GLFDTGEDGKV

-215 RDPKVFWSEK
+215 RDPKVFWSEE

-240 YSSENLTEWQYI
+240 YSSENLTKWQYI

-285 QSHEYNGT
+285 QSYEYNGT

-413 EMGVNALSGVHADVF
+413 EMGVNALSGVHADMF
-428 DMQAELN
+428 DMQAELD
-435 LSSSK
+435 LSSGG

-482 VLADGQTGME
+482 VLANGQTGTE

-523 RAFISVFVN
+523 RAFLSVFVN

-582 AGKLDLSVGENK
+582 AGKLDLSVGENR
-594 AVITSSFSSFCGAE
+594 AVITSSYSSFSGAE
-608 EVEYVVAEGG
+608 EVEYAVVSGG

-624 QSGQTAYV
+624 QFGQTAFV
-632 TAKAKGSA
+632 TGTAKGSA

-645 TPQGTQRIEV
+645 TPQGAQRIEV
-655 YVYEDGYAGDV
+655 YVYEDGYDGDLNF
-666 SYTIP
+666 TLP
-671 MFAYSR
+671 LFAYTR
-677 PDDAGVVISA
+677 PDDGGVAISA

-701 FSYSAEVSVNGQACG
+701 FSYSAEISVNGQACG

-764 LTVVVNSGSAKVQV
+764 LTVVVNSGSAKVQIDG
-778 NGKTAL
+778 NTAL
-784 MCPLP
+784 MCPLE
-789 GYSGGMLGINVYNG
+789 GYEGGKLGINVYNG
-803 EAVFNNVSLTRI
+803 EARFNNVSLEHI
-815 AAATFSGES
+815 NAAVFGGEDV
-824 ISFNVPGITVQKV
+824 SFNVPGITVQKV

-842 GRAVLT
+842 GGAVL
-848 AEQYSAADGVL
+848 AEGQYSSADGVL
-859 TVNSSYLSTL
+859 TVSSAYLSTL

-880 GAEGELD
+880 GEEGEID
-887 LKLHTDFGGM
+887 LTLQTDFGGM
-897 TLSAAASEYAPGSAV
+897 SLEPVQTEYAPGAGV
-912 TVNIGG
+912 TINLYG
-918 EGQILSL
+918 EGQIYSL
-925 FVDGAAVGSS
+925 YVDGVVADASS
-935 EYSVENGV
+935 YSVADGV
-943 LSLSAEFC
+943 LSFTQEFC
-951 ASLGEGRH
+951 GALSEGSH

-964 TSCGRPQADFL
+964 TSCGRPQTEFIIVQPNADGEEL
-975 IARPY
+975 RA
-980 DDGAQEP
+980 D
-987 QSSHVFFWV
+987 HVFFWI
-996 DIAIFAVFILGYAG
+996 DIAIFAVFIAGYVG
-1010 VNVYA
+1010 VNIYT

>member
-16 KTRRLAAAALTLV
+16 KTRRLVAAALTLV

-113 DLVHWQEQP
+113 DLVHWMEQP

-215 RDPKVFWSEK
+215 RDPKVFWSEE

-285 QSHEYNGT
+285 QSYEYNGT

-413 EMGVNALSGVHADVF
+413 EMGVNALSGVHADMF
-428 DMQAELN
+428 DMQAELD
-435 LSSSK
+435 LSSGG

-452 AERIQMR
+452 AERIKMR

-482 VLADGQTGME
+482 VLANGQTGTE

-523 RAFISVFVN
+523 RAFLSVFVN

-582 AGKLDLSVGENK
+582 AGKLDLSVGENR
-594 AVITSSFSSFCGAE
+594 AVITSSYSSLSGAE
-608 EVEYVVAEGG
+608 EVEYAVVSGG

-624 QSGQTAYV
+624 QSGQTAFV
-632 TAKAKGSA
+632 TGTAKGSA

-645 TPQGTQRIEV
+645 TPQGAQRIEV
-655 YVYEDGYAGDV
+655 YVYEDGYDGDLNF
-666 SYTIP
+666 TLP
-671 MFAYSR
+671 LFAYTR
-677 PDDAGVVISA
+677 PDDGGVAISA

-701 FSYSAEVSVNGQACG
+701 FCYSAEVSADGQACG
-716 LMFGVSDNFFDYF
+716 LMFGVSSNFFDYF

-734 FKENL
+734 FEENL
-739 VKVWRAGVGDVAS
+739 VKVWRAGVGDLAS
-752 VAYDFGGAASCT
+752 VSYDFGEAASCT
-764 LTVVVNSGSAKVQV
+764 LTVVVNAGSAKVQV

-880 GAEGELD
+880 GEEGEMD
-887 LKLHTDFGGM
+887 LTLQTDFGGM
-897 TLSAAASEYAPGSAV
+897 SLEPVQTEYAPGAGV
-912 TVNIGG
+912 TINLYG
-918 EGQILSL
+918 EGQIYSL
-925 FVDGAAVGSS
+925 YVDGVVADASS
-935 EYSVENGV
+935 YSVADGV
-943 LSLSAEFC
+943 LSFTQEFC
-951 ASLGEGRH
+951 GALSEGSH

-964 TSCGRPQADFL
+964 TSCGRPQTEFIIVQPHAD
-975 IARPY
+975 
-980 DDGAQEP
+980 GEEP
-987 QSSHVFFWV
+987 RADHVFFWI
-996 DIAIFAVFILGYAG
+996 DIAIFAVFVAGYVG
-1010 VNVYA
+1010 VNIYM

>member
-1 MPPHIAQRGRFMKNS
+1 MKNF
-16 KTRRLAAAALTLV
+16 KTRRLVAAALTLV

-113 DLVHWQEQP
+113 DLVHWMEQP

-215 RDPKVFWSEK
+215 RDPKVFWSEE

-240 YSSENLTEWQYI
+240 YSSENLTKWQYI

-314 LFVPD
+314 LFVPG

-413 EMGVNALSGVHADVF
+413 EMGANALSGVHADMF
-428 DMQAELN
+428 DMQAELD
-435 LSSSK
+435 LSSGG

-452 AERIQMR
+452 AERIKMR

-482 VLADGQTGME
+482 VLANGQTGTE

-523 RAFISVFVN
+523 RAFLSVFVN

-582 AGKLDLSVGENK
+582 AGKLDLYVGENR
-594 AVITSSFSSFCGAE
+594 AVITSSYSSFSGAE
-608 EVEYVVAEGG
+608 EVEYAVVSGG

-624 QSGQTAYV
+624 QFGQTAFV
-632 TAKAKGSA
+632 TGTAKGSA

-645 TPQGTQRIEV
+645 TPQGAQRIEV
-655 YVYEDGYAGDV
+655 YVYEDGYDGDLNF
-666 SYTIP
+666 TLP
-671 MFAYSR
+671 LFAYTR
-677 PDDAGVVISA
+677 PDDGGVAISA

-701 FSYSAEVSVNGQACG
+701 FCYSAEVSVGGQACG
-716 LMFGVSDNFFDYF
+716 LMFGVSSNFFDYF

-734 FKENL
+734 FEENL
-739 VKVWRAGVGDVAS
+739 VKVWRAGVGDLAS
-752 VAYDFGGAASCT
+752 VSYDFGGVASCT
-764 LTVVVNSGSAKVQV
+764 LTVVVNAGSAKVQV

-880 GAEGELD
+880 GEEGEID
-887 LKLHTDFGGM
+887 LTLQTDFGGM
-897 TLSAAASEYAPGSAV
+897 SLEPVQTEYASGAGV
-912 TVNIGG
+912 AINLYG
-918 EGQILSL
+918 EGQIYSL
-925 FVDGAAVGSS
+925 YVDGVVADASS
-935 EYSVENGV
+935 YSVADGV
-943 LSLSAEFC
+943 LSFTQEFC
-951 ASLGEGRH
+951 GALSEGSH

-964 TSCGRPQADFL
+964 TSCGRPQTEFIIVQPHAD
-975 IARPY
+975 
-980 DDGAQEP
+980 GEEP
-987 QSSHVFFWV
+987 RADHVFFWI
-996 DIAIFAVFILGYAG
+996 DIAIFAVFVAGYVG
-1010 VNVYA
+1010 VNIYT